1 MPPCEPCLPL
11 QSSSALRAKPSPS
24 FSLGVRRPVA
34 LKLPA
39 TERAEAGDGGSES
52 IINGGEGLKVDPR
65 FLKEEGTE
73 VFLGNELLVK
83 GLLETEGGTHLWTGY
98 PGSPVSGF
106 FDCIEAIQEIPKQYG
121 ISAVLAN
128 NEALSAAMVNGS
140 QMHGLRAM
148 CVMKSVGLHVATDAL
163 SLGNL
168 AGAHPDG
175 GVVVVMGDDPW
186 SDSTQVPA
194 DSRYLCKH
202 MHMPILEPTTN
213 QEMKDWV
220 DLAFRLSRESELYI
234 GFLVTTNQADGG
246 GSVQVGRNHFP
257 RVNTHNPFEMDTA
270 KVDFEKMVLLPPRT
284 WRREQGFPD
293 RYRRLWASA
302 RQHGVNRITLGS
314 ANGPD
319 KPKKAPLGFVSSAL
333 AYSYLE
339 HALQQLGLTEVFPL
353 LKLGV
358 TYPLDPELIDSF
370 ANVADNLVVV
380 EERRGFL
387 EEQVVQ
393 LLARRALTG
402 QAAIPVY
409 GKLFP
414 GGREG
419 LPSARG
425 FNSSVLVEM
434 LAPLITELAG
444 PKLKLDQAH
453 IDREMAL
460 LAENGAIEVNLA
472 PRTPTFCPGCPHR
485 DSASVLGE
493 IKRVFRDTD
502 YMRKTHRR
510 EPVDLVFHGDT
521 GCYTML
527 MFEPN
532 KDLMH
537 NYSGMGLGGATGLGI
552 DPFITN
558 KQVVFMGDSTFF
570 HSGQIAISNS
580 IKNGQDIT
588 YVILDNKTTGMTGQQ
603 TTPGLE
609 YDMLGNETWIQKIEK
624 IIGAM
629 IEDQSVE
636 VIRTNPAQR
645 ANYRELLETTVLKNG
660 VKVVVADKEC
670 GITFHRRRNREER
683 AEVRQRGF
691 VETKR
696 HINVVSDACEYCLE
710 CTRATGCPGLTFLE
724 TDFGRKVQTD
734 LSWCVNDTA
743 CTKLDACPAFEEIT
757 VVRSQKPLSQ
767 LPDLDQKEIPLPA
780 RRAFTHAWH
789 GYLAGVG
796 GMGIGVS
803 TATLVR
809 AGHREGYGVVFS
821 DKNGLAIRNGGVYAH
836 ITFLQPG
843 RNHVSPIIPYGKAD
857 LMLGIDIL
865 EAARGLDPKG
875 NLRVG
880 GRATRVIV
888 NRQKTPTI
896 NTLLGTDDFCV
907 ETLEETLRQN
917 TDATGYFS
925 ADVSHLSERAFGTKL
940 YANVIMLG
948 IAFQRGELP
957 LSLGS
962 LEYGI
967 QETMGSAATEN
978 WLAFKLGRKIAHDA
992 LTAPITANSDDAS
1005 YHDVVAEKSARLKRS
1020 GSHGERLARQ
1030 YWQLVTSAR
1039 EKLTLDARHE
1049 SLLAQRIYDLIQ
1061 YEDFAYAEDYVARLL
1076 RVYAKDSATFNYA
1089 ATQAALWNL
1098 HRVMA
1103 IKDEVYAAY
1112 LLSNEEK
1119 YERDMDRYNVRPE
1132 LGDKMIHRHLNRPEF
1147 TIGQHTIRFKIKTRP
1162 WMLKLMRRAK
1172 FLRRLLPAWHARE
1185 RAFRDWYFQ
1194 LADQF
1199 AAPTNSASYATWLKL
1214 LRLPEEVTGY
1224 REVRYP
1230 KMELA
1235 RKRAEELLTTL
1246 SSPVAA
1252 SRSLS

>member
-1 MPPCEPCLPL
+1 MSDPFTTK
-11 QSSSALRAKPSPS
+11 SR
-24 FSLGVRRPVA
+24 
-34 LKLPA
+34 KL
-39 TERAEAGDGGSES
+39 S
-52 IINGGEGLKVDPR
+52 KVDPR

-106 FDCIEAIQEIPKQYG
+106 FDCIEAIQEIPRHYG

-163 SLGNL
+163 AIGNL

-202 MHMPILEPTTN
+202 MHMPILEPSTN

-220 DLAFRLSRESELYI
+220 DLAFKLSRESELYI
-234 GFLVTTNQADGG
+234 GYLVTTNQADGG
-246 GSVQVGRNHFP
+246 GSVRVGRNHFP
-257 RVNTHNPFEMDTA
+257 RVNTHNPIQLDTA
-270 KVDFEKMVLLPPRT
+270 KIDFEKNVLLPPRT
-284 WRREQGFPD
+284 WRREQGFPS
-293 RYRRLWASA
+293 RYERLWVSA
-302 RQHGVNRITLGS
+302 RRHGVNRITPGS
-314 ANGPD
+314 RHG
-319 KPKKAPLGFVSSAL
+319 KALLGFISSAL
-333 AYSYLE
+333 AASYLE
-339 HALQQLGLTEVFPL
+339 HALEQLGLTGLFPA
-353 LKLGV
+353 LKLGI
-358 TYPLDPELIDSF
+358 TYPLDPALIDTF
-370 ANVADNLVVV
+370 ADQVENIIVV

-387 EEQVVQ
+387 EEQIVQ
-393 LLARRALTG
+393 VLARRSIQGKPAV
-402 QAAIPVY
+402 PVY
-409 GKLFP
+409 GKIFP

-419 LPSARG
+419 LPIARG
-425 FNSSVLVEM
+425 FNSSVLVEL
-434 LAPLITELAG
+434 LAPVITELAST
-444 PKLKLDQAH
+444 KLKLDQGR
-453 IDREMAL
+453 IDAELQL
-460 LAENGAIEVNLA
+460 LAENGAIAVHLA

-485 DSASVLGE
+485 DSASVLVE
-493 IKRVFRDTD
+493 IKREFRDAD
-502 YMRKTHRR
+502 YMRKAHRR

-521 GCYTML
+521 GCYSML

-537 NYSGMGLGGATGLGI
+537 NYSGMGLGGGTGLGI

-570 HSGQIAISNS
+570 HSGQLAISNS

-588 YVILDNKTTGMTGQQ
+588 YIILDNKTTAMTGQQ
-603 TTPGLE
+603 TTPALE
-609 YDMLGNETWIQKIEK
+609 YDMLGNETWVQKIEK
-624 IIGAM
+624 IIESM
-629 IEDQSVE
+629 IEDKSVE
-636 VIRTNPAQR
+636 VVRTNPAQR
-645 ANYRELLETTVLKNG
+645 ASYRTLLESTVLKNG
-660 VKVVVADKEC
+660 VKVIVADKEC

-683 AEVRQRGF
+683 AEVRTKGF

-696 HINVVSDACEYCLE
+696 FININVDACEHCLV
-710 CTRATGCPGLTFLE
+710 CTRATGCPGLTFTE
-724 TDFGRKVQTD
+724 TDFGQKVQTD

-757 VVRSQKPLSQ
+757 IVRSQKPISR
-767 LPDLDQKEIPLPA
+767 LPDLEADEIPLPV
-780 RRAFTHAWH
+780 RRDFVNVWH

-803 TATLVR
+803 AATLVR
-809 AGHREGYGVVFS
+809 AGHREGYTVVFS
-821 DKNGLAIRNGGVYAH
+821 DKNGLAIRNGGVYSH
-836 ITFLQPG
+836 ITFLKPG
-843 RNHVSPIIPYGKAD
+843 CNHVSPIIPYGKAD

-880 GRATRVIV
+880 GRRTRAIV

-907 ETLEETLRQN
+907 ETLEEVLRKN
-917 TDATGYFS
+917 TDSAHYFS
-925 ADVSHLSERAFGTKL
+925 SDVSQFSERVFGTKL

-957 LSLGS
+957 LSLAS

-978 WLAFKLGRKIAHDA
+978 WLAFKLGRKIAQDA
-992 LTAPITANSDDAS
+992 FTSPVMERS
-1005 YHDVVAEKSARLKRS
+1005 YHDVVAEKSIWLKQT
-1020 GSHGERLARQ
+1020 GKQGEQLARD
-1030 YWQLVTSAR
+1030 YWQLVTNAR

-1049 SLLAQRIYDLIQ
+1049 SLLAQRIYDLIR
-1061 YEDFAYAEDYVARLL
+1061 YEDLAYAEDYVARLL
-1076 RVYAKDSATFNYA
+1076 RVHARDSVAHGYA
-1089 ATQAALWNL
+1089 ATEAALWNL

-1103 IKDEVYAAY
+1103 IKDEIYVAY
-1112 LLSNEEK
+1112 LLSSEEK
-1119 YERDMDRYNVRPE
+1119 YERDRDRYNVRPE
-1132 LGDKMIHRHLNRPEF
+1132 LGDRIIHRHLNRPEF
-1147 TIGQHTIRFKIKTRP
+1147 NIGQRTLRFKLRTRP
-1162 WMLKLMRRAK
+1162 WMLQLMRRGK
-1172 FLRRLLPAWHARE
+1172 FLRRLLPAWHMKE
-1185 RAFRDWYFQ
+1185 KDFRSWYFD

-1199 AAPTNSASYATWLKL
+1199 AAPADSASYATWLKI
-1214 LRLPEEVTGY
+1214 LRLPEEATGY

-1230 KMELA
+1230 RMELA
-1235 RKRAEELLTTL
+1235 RKRAAELLATL
-1246 SSPVAA
+1246 PPDVAA
-1252 SRSLS
+1252 VYDRR

>member
-1 MPPCEPCLPL
+1 M
-11 QSSSALRAKPSPS
+11 
-24 FSLGVRRPVA
+24 
-34 LKLPA
+34 
-39 TERAEAGDGGSES
+39 
-52 IINGGEGLKVDPR
+52 KVDPR

-121 ISAVLAN
+121 ISAILAN

-163 SLGNL
+163 ALGNL
-168 AGAHPDG
+168 AGAHPEG

-194 DSRYLCKH
+194 DSRFLCKH
-202 MHMPILEPTTN
+202 IHMPILEPTSN

-234 GFLVTTNQADGG
+234 GYLVTTNQADGG
-246 GSVQVGRNHFP
+246 GSVQVGRNNFP
-257 RVNTHNPFEMDTA
+257 RVNTHNPFQIDTA
-270 KVDFEKMVLLPPRT
+270 KVDFEKNVLLPPRT
-284 WRREQGFPD
+284 WRREQEFPA

-302 RQHGVNRITLGS
+302 RRHGVNRLTPGR
-314 ANGPD
+314 APGR
-319 KPKKAPLGFVSSAL
+319 APLGFISSAL
-333 AYSYLE
+333 AHSYLE
-339 HALQQLGLTEVFPL
+339 HALAQLGLTGTFPL
-353 LKLGV
+353 LKLGI
-358 TYPLDPELIDSF
+358 TYPLDPELVDSF
-370 ANVADNLVVV
+370 AENVETLVVV

-393 LLARRALTG
+393 LLARRAMTG
-402 QAAIPVY
+402 KPAIPVY

-414 GGREG
+414 GAREG
-419 LPSARG
+419 LPAARG
-425 FNSSVLVEM
+425 FNSSILVEL
-434 LAPLITELAG
+434 LAPLITELAS
-444 PKLKLDQAH
+444 PRVKLDQAH
-453 IDREMAL
+453 MDREVAL
-460 LAENGAIEVNLA
+460 LAENAAIKVQLA

-493 IKRVFRDTD
+493 IKRVFRDAD

-532 KDLMH
+532 KALMH

-570 HSGQIAISNS
+570 HSGQLAISNS

-588 YVILDNKTTGMTGQQ
+588 YVILDNKTTAMTGQQ
-603 TTPGLE
+603 TTPSLE
-609 YDMLGNETWIQKIEK
+609 YDLLGNETWTQKIEK
-624 IIGAM
+624 IIEAM
-629 IEDQSVE
+629 IEDKSVE

-645 ANYRELLETTVLKNG
+645 ETYRDLLESTVLKNG
-660 VKVVVADKEC
+660 VKIVVADKEC

-683 AEVRQRGF
+683 AEARQKGF

-696 HINVVSDACEYCLE
+696 YIGVVADACEYCLE
-710 CTRATGCPGLTFLE
+710 CTRATGCPGLTFTE

-743 CTKLDACPAFEEIT
+743 CTKLDACPAFEEVL
-757 VVRSQKPLSQ
+757 VVRSQKPLSR
-767 LPDLDQKEIPLPA
+767 LPEIESGVIPLPK
-780 RRAFTHAWH
+780 RRGFDHAWH

-796 GMGIGVS
+796 GMGIGVA

-809 AGHREGYGVVFS
+809 AGHREGYTVVFS
-821 DKNGLAIRNGGVYAH
+821 DKNGLAIRNGGVYSH

-865 EAARGLDPKG
+865 EAARGLDPSG

-880 GRATRVIV
+880 GRKTRVIV

-907 ETLEETLRQN
+907 ETLEEALRTN

-925 ADVSHLSERAFGTKL
+925 AEVSNVSERAFGTKL

-957 LSLGS
+957 LSLDS

-992 LTAPITANSDDAS
+992 ASSPKPVPAGDSS
-1005 YHDVVAEKSARLKRS
+1005 YHDLVAEKSARLKRS
-1020 GSHGERLARQ
+1020 GSKGEKLAQ
-1030 YWQLVTSAR
+1030 HYWQLVTSAR

-1049 SLLAQRIYDLIQ
+1049 SLLAQRIYDLIR
-1061 YEDFAYAEDYVARLL
+1061 YEDLAYAGDYVARLL
-1076 RVYAKDSATFNYA
+1076 RLHARDSATFGYA
-1089 ATQAALWNL
+1089 ATEAALWNL

-1103 IKDEVYAAY
+1103 IKDEVHVAY
-1112 LLSNEEK
+1112 QLTCEEK
-1119 YERDMDRYNVRPE
+1119 VEHDLDRYNVRPE
-1132 LGDKMIHRHLNRPEF
+1132 LGDKIIHRHLNRPEF
-1147 TIGQHTIRFKIKTRP
+1147 VLGSTTLRFKIKTRP
-1162 WMLKLMRRAK
+1162 WMLHLMRRAK

-1185 RAFRDWYFQ
+1185 KAFRDWYFG

-1199 AAPTNSASYATWLKL
+1199 TAPADSASYSLWLKI

-1235 RKRAEELLTTL
+1235 QKRADELR
-1246 SSPVAA
+1246 A
-1252 SRSLS
+1252 SLSPNVDAAAVYDRR

>member
-1 MPPCEPCLPL
+1 MAEPSLPNART
-11 QSSSALRAKPSPS
+11 S
-24 FSLGVRRPVA
+24 
-34 LKLPA
+34 
-39 TERAEAGDGGSES
+39 
-52 IINGGEGLKVDPR
+52 LKVDPR

-73 VFLGNELLVK
+73 VFLGNELIVK

-106 FDCIEAIQEIPKQYG
+106 FDCVEAIQEIPKQYG

-163 SLGNL
+163 AIGNL
-168 AGAHPDG
+168 AGAHPEG

-194 DSRYLCKH
+194 DSRFLCKH
-202 MHMPILEPTTN
+202 MYMPVLEPSTN

-220 DLAFRLSRESELYI
+220 DIAFKLSRESELYV

-246 GSVQVGRNHFP
+246 GSVRARRNHFP
-257 RVNTHNPFEMDTA
+257 RVNTHSPFALDTT
-270 KVDFEKMVLLPPRT
+270 KIDFEKNVLLPPRT
-284 WRREQGFPD
+284 WRREQGFPA
-293 RYRRLWASA
+293 RYERLWASA
-302 RQHGVNRITLGS
+302 RRHGINRVTPGTAGDS
-314 ANGPD
+314 NRR
-319 KPKKAPLGFVSSAL
+319 APLGFVSSAL

-339 HALQQLGLTEVFPL
+339 HALEQLGLTGVFPI
-353 LKLGV
+353 LKLGL
-358 TYPLDPELIDSF
+358 TYPLDPRLIDTFSDQ
-370 ANVADNLVVV
+370 VENLVIV

-387 EEQVVQ
+387 EEEVVQ
-393 LLARRALTG
+393 LIARRALAG
-402 QAAIPVY
+402 KAAIPVY
-409 GKLFP
+409 GKVFP

-425 FNSSVLVEM
+425 FNSSILVEL
-434 LAPLITELAG
+434 LAPLVTELAS
-444 PKLKLDQAH
+444 PRLQLDQVRIEAELAH
-453 IDREMAL
+453 
-460 LAENGAIEVNLA
+460 LAGNRAIEVDLA

-493 IKRVFRDTD
+493 IKRAFGDAD
-502 YMRKTHRR
+502 YMRRTHRR

-537 NYSGMGLGGATGLGI
+537 NYSGMGLGGGTGLGI

-570 HSGQIAISNS
+570 HSGQLAISNS

-588 YVILDNKTTGMTGQQ
+588 YIILDNKTTAMTGQQ
-603 TTPGLE
+603 TTPALD
-609 YDMLGNETWIQKIEK
+609 YDLLGNETFAQKIEK
-624 IIGAM
+624 IIEAM
-629 IEDQSVE
+629 IVGENVE

-645 ANYRELLETTVLKNG
+645 DHYRGLLESTVLKNG
-660 VKVVVADKEC
+660 VKVLVADKEC
-670 GITFHRRRNREER
+670 GITFQRKRTR
-683 AEVRQRGF
+683 AERKEVREKGF
-691 VETKR
+691 LETKR
-696 HINVVSDACEYCLE
+696 YININPDVCEYCLA
-710 CTRATGCPGLTFLE
+710 CTRATGCPGLTFIE
-724 TDFGRKVQTD
+724 TDLGRKVQTD

-743 CTKLDACPAFEEIT
+743 CTKLDACPSFEEVL
-757 VVRSQKPLSQ
+757 VVRAQKPASR
-767 LPDLDQKEIPLPA
+767 LPDLEKIELPEP
-780 RRAFTHAWH
+780 RRRDFDHSWRV
-789 GYLAGVG
+789 YLAGVG

-803 TATLVR
+803 AATLVR
-809 AGHREGYGVVFS
+809 AGHREGYGVLFS
-821 DKNGLAIRNGGVYAH
+821 DKNGLAIRNGGVYSH
-836 ITFLQPG
+836 ITFLKPG
-843 RNHVSPIIPYGKAD
+843 CNHSSPIIPYGKAD

-865 EAARGLDPKG
+865 EASRGLDPAG

-880 GRATRVIV
+880 GPRTRAII

-896 NTLLGTDDFCV
+896 HTLLGTDDFCV
-907 ETLEETLRQN
+907 ETLEKVLRQY
-917 TDATGYFS
+917 TDAAGYFS
-925 ADVSHLSERAFGTKL
+925 ADVSELSERMFGTKL

-992 LTAPITANSDDAS
+992 AGSPVVRAAAEAS
-1005 YHDVVAEKSARLKRS
+1005 YHDVVAEKSERLKRS
-1020 GSHGERLARQ
+1020 GARGENLAQ
-1030 YWQLVTSAR
+1030 KYWQLVTGAL
-1039 EKLTLDARHE
+1039 EKMTLDARHQ
-1049 SLLAQRIYDLIQ
+1049 SLLAQRIYDLIR
-1061 YEDFAYAEDYVARLL
+1061 YENIAYAEDYVARLR
-1076 RVYAKDSATFNYA
+1076 RVHARDSATFGYA

-1103 IKDEVYAAY
+1103 IKDEVYVAY
-1112 LLSNEEK
+1112 LLSSDEK
-1119 YERDMDRYNVRPE
+1119 YEGDRERYNVHPE
-1132 LGDKMIHRHLNRPEF
+1132 LGDRMVHRHLNRPEF
-1147 TIGQHTIRFKIKTRP
+1147 TLGGRTIRFHLKTRP

-1172 FLRRLLPAWHARE
+1172 FLRRMLPAWHARE
-1185 RAFRDWYFQ
+1185 KAFRQWYFD
-1194 LADQF
+1194 LADRF
-1199 AAPTNSASYATWLKL
+1199 AAPLDGAAYATWLKI
-1214 LRLPEEVTGY
+1214 LRLPEEATGY
-1224 REVRYP
+1224 REIRYP
-1230 KMELA
+1230 RMA
-1235 RKRAEELLTTL
+1235 DAQKRAAEWLG
-1246 SSPVAA
+1246 
-1252 SRSLS
+1252 SLSTAGAVSVAD

>member
-1 MPPCEPCLPL
+1 M
-11 QSSSALRAKPSPS
+11 
-24 FSLGVRRPVA
+24 
-34 LKLPA
+34 
-39 TERAEAGDGGSES
+39 
-52 IINGGEGLKVDPR
+52 KVDPR

-83 GLLETEGGTHLWTGY
+83 GLLETDGGTHLWTGY

-106 FDCIEAIQEIPKQYG
+106 FDCIETIQEIPKQYG
-121 ISAVLAN
+121 ISAILAN

-163 SLGNL
+163 ALGNL
-168 AGAHPDG
+168 AGAHPEG
-175 GVVVVMGDDPW
+175 GVLVVMGDDPW

-194 DSRYLCKH
+194 DSRFLCKH
-202 MHMPILEPTTN
+202 MYMPVLEPTTN

-220 DLAFRLSRESELYI
+220 DLGFKLSRESELYI

-246 GSVQVGRNHFP
+246 GSVHVARNHFP
-257 RVNTHNPFEMDTA
+257 RVNTHNPIQLDTA
-270 KVDFEKMVLLPPRT
+270 KVDFDKMVLLPPRT
-284 WRREQGFPD
+284 WRREQDFPS

-302 RQHGVNRITLGS
+302 RKYGINRLTPGNS
-314 ANGPD
+314 
-319 KPKKAPLGFVSSAL
+319 KEKAPIGFISSAL

-339 HALQQLGLTEVFPL
+339 HALDQLGLTGVFPL
-353 LKLGV
+353 LKLGI
-358 TYPLDPELIDSF
+358 TYPLDPDLINSF
-370 ANVADNLVVV
+370 ADQAENVVVV
-380 EERRGFL
+380 EERRDFL
-387 EEQVVQ
+387 EEQIVQ
-393 LLARRALTG
+393 ILARRVTAG
-402 QAAIPVY
+402 GNAVPVF
-409 GKLFP
+409 GKIFP

-419 LPSARG
+419 LPSTRG
-425 FNSSVLVEM
+425 FNSSILVEI
-434 LAPLITELAG
+434 LAPLISELAA
-444 PKLKLDQAH
+444 PKLKLDAAR
-453 IDREMAL
+453 IDRELAL
-460 LAENGAIEVNLA
+460 LRENAAIDVQLA

-493 IKRVFRDTD
+493 IKRVFMDAD
-502 YMRKTHRR
+502 YMRTTHRR

-532 KDLMH
+532 KQLMH

-552 DPFITN
+552 DRFITN

-570 HSGQIAISNS
+570 HSGQVAISNS

-588 YVILDNKTTGMTGQQ
+588 YVILDNKTTAMTGQQ
-603 TTPGLE
+603 TTPGRD
-609 YDMLGNETWIQKIEK
+609 YDLLGNETWVQKIEA
-624 IIGAM
+624 IIESM
-629 IEDQSVE
+629 IQDKSVE
-636 VIRTNPAQR
+636 VIRTSPAQR
-645 ANYRELLETTVLKNG
+645 ESYRALLESTVLKNG
-660 VKVVVADKEC
+660 VKVVIADKEC

-683 AEVRQRGF
+683 REARQKGF

-696 HINVVSDACEYCLE
+696 YINVNADACEHCLV
-710 CTRATGCPGLTFLE
+710 CTRATGCPGLTFTE

-757 VVRSQKPLSQ
+757 VVRSQKPLSH
-767 LPDLDQKEIPLPA
+767 LPDLDKEEIPLPK
-780 RRAFTHAWH
+780 RRDFDHAWH
-789 GYLAGVG
+789 GYFAGVG
-796 GMGIGVS
+796 GMGIGVA

-809 AGHREGYGVVFS
+809 AGHREGYDVVFS
-821 DKNGLAIRNGGVYAH
+821 DKNGLAIRNGGVYSH
-836 ITFLQPG
+836 LTFLKPG
-843 RNHVSPIIPYGKAD
+843 RNHTSPIIPYGKAD

-880 GRATRVIV
+880 GKKTHVIV

-907 ETLEETLRQN
+907 DTLEETLRKH
-917 TDATGYFS
+917 TDPSGYFS
-925 ADVSHLSERAFGTKL
+925 ADVGELSERVFGTKL

-957 LSLGS
+957 VTLDS

-978 WLAFKLGRKIAHDA
+978 WIAFKLGRKIANDA
-992 LTAPITANSDDAS
+992 LAAPVKANTDDDT
-1005 YHDVVAEKSARLKRS
+1005 YHEVVAEKSARLTRS
-1020 GSHGERLARQ
+1020 SRHGEKLARQ
-1030 YWQLVTSAR
+1030 YWQLVTGAR

-1049 SLLAQRIYDLIQ
+1049 SLLAQRIYDLIR
-1061 YEDFAYAEDYVARLL
+1061 YEDISYAENYVARLL
-1076 RVYAKDSATFNYA
+1076 RVHARDSASHGHA

-1103 IKDEVYAAY
+1103 IKDEIYVAY
-1112 LLSNEEK
+1112 LLSSEEK
-1119 YERDMDRYNVRPE
+1119 NERDHERYNVRPE
-1132 LGDKMIHRHLNRPEF
+1132 LGDKIIHRHLNRPEF
-1147 TIGQHTIRFKIKTRP
+1147 TIGKTKIRFKIKSRP
-1162 WMLKLMRRAK
+1162 WMLQLMRRGK
-1172 FLRRLLPAWHARE
+1172 FLRRLLPTWHARE
-1185 RAFRDWYFQ
+1185 KAFRDWYFDI
-1194 LADQF
+1194 ADQF
-1199 AAPTNSASYATWLKL
+1199 KAPTDSASYATWLKI
-1214 LRLPEEVTGY
+1214 LRLPEEATGY

-1230 KMELA
+1230 RMA
-1235 RKRAEELLTTL
+1235 AAQKRAEELLKEVSATAVDV
-1246 SSPVAA
+1246 SYHH
-1252 SRSLS
+1252 

>member
-1 MPPCEPCLPL
+1 MAETFIP
-11 QSSSALRAKPSPS
+11 SSKKTSP
-24 FSLGVRRPVA
+24 
-34 LKLPA
+34 
-39 TERAEAGDGGSES
+39 
-52 IINGGEGLKVDPR
+52 KVDPR
-65 FLKEEGTE
+65 FLKEEGSE

-106 FDCIEAIQEIPKQYG
+106 FDCIEAIQEIPRQYG

-163 SLGNL
+163 AIGNL
-168 AGAHPDG
+168 AGAHPEG
-175 GVVVVMGDDPW
+175 GVVVVIGDDPW

-194 DSRYLCKH
+194 DSRFLCKH
-202 MHMPILEPTTN
+202 MFMPILEPTTN

-220 DLAFRLSRESELYI
+220 DIAFKLSRESELYI

-246 GSVQVGRNHFP
+246 GSVHTGRNHFP
-257 RVNTHNPFEMDTA
+257 RVNTHNPFEIDTR
-270 KVDFEKMVLLPPRT
+270 KIDFEKNVLLPPRT
-284 WRREQGFPD
+284 WRREQGYPQRFE
-293 RYRRLWASA
+293 RLWASA
-302 RQHGVNRITLGS
+302 RQYGVNKITPGTAKSKGWLRS
-314 ANGPD
+314 SHL
-319 KPKKAPLGFVSSAL
+319 APLGFIGSAL

-339 HALQQLGLTEVFPL
+339 HALDQLGLTDVFPL
-353 LKLGV
+353 LKLGI
-358 TYPLDPELIDSF
+358 TYPLDPALIDAF
-370 ANVADNLVVV
+370 ADQVENIVVV

-387 EEQVVQ
+387 EEQVIQ
-393 LLARRALTG
+393 LVARRAITG
-402 QAAIPVY
+402 KPAIPVY
-409 GKLFP
+409 GKIFP

-425 FNSSVLVEM
+425 FNSSVLVE
-434 LAPLITELAG
+434 LLGPLITELAA

-453 IDREMAL
+453 IERELAH
-460 LAENGAIEVNLA
+460 LAENRAIEVSLA

-493 IKRVFRDTD
+493 VKRLFTD
-502 YMRKTHRR
+502 PEYMRRNHRR

-537 NYSGMGLGGATGLGI
+537 NYSGMGLGGGTGLGI

-570 HSGQIAISNS
+570 HSGQLAISNS

-588 YVILDNKTTGMTGQQ
+588 YIILDNKTTAMTGQQ
-603 TTPGLE
+603 TTPSLD
-609 YDMLGNETWIQKIEK
+609 YDLLGNETFAQKIEA
-624 IIGAM
+624 IIEAM
-629 IEDQSVE
+629 IGDKQVE
-636 VIRTNPAQR
+636 VTRTNPAQR
-645 ANYRELLETTVLKNG
+645 ENYKTLLESTILKNG
-660 VKVVVADKEC
+660 VKVLVADKEC
-670 GITFHRRRNREER
+670 GITFQRKRTRAER
-683 AEVRQRGF
+683 AEIKEKGF
-691 VETKR
+691 LETKR
-696 HINVVSDACEYCLE
+696 YININTDVCENCLV
-710 CTRATGCPGLTFLE
+710 CTRATGCPGLTFTE

-743 CTKLDACPAFEEIT
+743 CTKLDACPSFEEIL
-757 VVRSQKPLSQ
+757 VVRSQKPETR
-767 LPDLDQKEIPLPA
+767 LPDLDKIELPLPA
-780 RRAFTHAWH
+780 RREFNHSWRV
-789 GYLAGVG
+789 YLAGVG

-803 TATLVR
+803 AATLVR
-809 AGHREGYGVVFS
+809 AGHREGFDILFS
-821 DKNGLAIRNGGVYAH
+821 DKNGLAIRNGGVYSH

-843 RNHVSPIIPYGKAD
+843 QNHSSPIIPYGKAD

-865 EAARGLDPKG
+865 EATRGLDPKG

-880 GRATRVIV
+880 GARTRAII

-896 NTLLGTDDFCV
+896 HTLLGTDDFCV
-907 ETLEETLRQN
+907 ETLESTLRKY
-917 TDATGYFS
+917 TDATRYFS
-925 ADVSHLSERAFGTKL
+925 ADVSQLSERMFGTKL

-967 QETMGSAATEN
+967 QETMGSAAREN
-978 WLAFKLGRKIAHDA
+978 WLAFKLGRKLAHDA
-992 LTAPITANSDDAS
+992 ASETPVTTTKADSS

-1020 GSHGERLARQ
+1020 GKKGEKLAQQ
-1030 YWQLVTSAR
+1030 YWQLVTGAL
-1039 EKLTLDARHE
+1039 EKLTLDPRHE
-1049 SLLAQRIYDLIQ
+1049 SLLAQRIYDLIR
-1061 YEDFAYAEDYVARLL
+1061 YENLAYAEDYVGRLL
-1076 RVYAKDSATFNYA
+1076 RVHARDSAAFNYA
-1089 ATQAALWNL
+1089 ATEAALWNL

-1103 IKDEVYAAY
+1103 IKDEVYVAW
-1112 LLSNEEK
+1112 LLSSDEK
-1119 YERDMDRYNVRPE
+1119 YEADRDRYNVRPE

-1147 TIGQHTIRFKIKTRP
+1147 TFGNRTLRFKLKTRP
-1162 WMLKLMRRAK
+1162 WMLKLMCHGK
-1172 FLRRLLPAWHARE
+1172 FLRRLLPAWHDKE
-1185 RAFRDWYFQ
+1185 KNFRQWYFD

-1199 AAPTNSASYATWLKL
+1199 SAPASPAAYAIWLQL
-1214 LRLPEEVTGY
+1214 LRLPEEATGY

-1230 KMELA
+1230 RMAAAQL
-1235 RKRAEELLTTL
+1235 RAAELL
-1246 SSPVAA
+1246 A
-1252 SRSLS
+1252 SLNIDAIAKATF

>member
-1 MPPCEPCLPL
+1 M
-11 QSSSALRAKPSPS
+11 
-24 FSLGVRRPVA
+24 
-34 LKLPA
+34 
-39 TERAEAGDGGSES
+39 
-52 IINGGEGLKVDPR
+52 KVDPR

-163 SLGNL
+163 ALGNL
-168 AGAHPDG
+168 AGAHPEG

-202 MHMPILEPTTN
+202 IFMPVLEPSSN

-234 GFLVTTNQADGG
+234 GYLVTTNQADGG
-246 GSVQVGRNHFP
+246 GSVQVARNHFP
-257 RVNTHNPFEMDTA
+257 RVNTHNPFELDTA
-270 KVDFEKMVLLPPRT
+270 KVDFEKNVLLPPRT
-284 WRREQGFPD
+284 WRREQEFPA
-293 RYRRLWASA
+293 RYARLWASA
-302 RQHGVNRITLGS
+302 RRHGVNRVTPGQPGS
-314 ANGPD
+314 G
-319 KPKKAPLGFVSSAL
+319 KAPIGFISSAL

-339 HALQQLGLTEVFPL
+339 HALQQLGLTDVFPL
-353 LKLGV
+353 LKLGL

-370 ANVADNLVVV
+370 ADQVENLVVV
-380 EERRGFL
+380 EERRDFL
-387 EEQVVQ
+387 EEQIVQ
-393 LLARRALTG
+393 LLARRAMVG
-402 QAAIPVY
+402 KPAVPVY
-409 GKLFP
+409 GKVFP
-414 GGREG
+414 GGRTG
-419 LPSARG
+419 LPIARG
-425 FNSSVLVEM
+425 FNSSILVEL
-434 LAPLITELAG
+434 LAPLITELAS
-444 PKLKLDQAH
+444 PKIKLDHAR
-453 IDREMAL
+453 IGRELAL
-460 LAENGAIEVNLA
+460 LVENGAIDVQLA

-493 IKRVFRDTD
+493 IKRAFSDPA
-502 YMRKTHRR
+502 YMRRAHRR

-570 HSGQIAISNS
+570 HSGQLAISNS

-588 YVILDNKTTGMTGQQ
+588 YVILDNKTTAMTGQQ

-609 YDMLGNETWIQKIEK
+609 YDMLGNETFVQKIEK
-624 IIGAM
+624 IIEAM
-629 IEDQSVE
+629 IADHEVE

-645 ANYRELLETTVLKNG
+645 EDYRRLLESTVLKNG

-683 AEVRQRGF
+683 LEVRQKGF

-696 HINVVSDACEYCLE
+696 HIQVVSDACEHCLE
-710 CTRATGCPGLTFLE
+710 CTRATGCPGLTFLD
-724 TDFGRKVQTD
+724 TDFGQKVQTD

-743 CTKLDACPAFEEIT
+743 CTKIDACPAFEEVT
-757 VVRSQKPLSQ
+757 VIRSQKPLSH
-767 LPDLDQKEIPLPA
+767 LPDLEKLAEIPLPV
-780 RRAFTHAWH
+780 RRDFDHAWH

-796 GMGIGVS
+796 GMGIGVA

-809 AGHREGYGVVFS
+809 AGHREGYQVVFS
-821 DKNGLAIRNGGVYAH
+821 DKNGLAIRNGGVYSH
-836 ITFLQPG
+836 ITFLKPG
-843 RNHVSPIIPYGKAD
+843 CNHVSPIIPYGKAD
-857 LMLGIDIL
+857 LMLGVDIL

-880 GRATRVIV
+880 GRKTRAIV

-907 ETLEETLRQN
+907 DTLEEALRKN
-917 TDATGYFS
+917 TDASGYFS
-925 ADVSHLSERAFGTKL
+925 SDVSQLSERAFGTKL

-957 LSLGS
+957 LSLDS

-978 WLAFKLGRKIAHDA
+978 WLAFKLGRKIVHDA
-992 LTAPITANSDDAS
+992 QTASAPVAAEDGS
-1005 YHDVVAEKSARLKRS
+1005 YHDVVAEKSARLRRS
-1020 GSHGERLARQ
+1020 GSGGERLSQQ

-1039 EKLTLDARHE
+1039 EKLTLDPRHE
-1049 SLLAQRIYDLIQ
+1049 SLLAQRIYDLIR
-1061 YEDFAYAEDYVARLL
+1061 YENLAYAADYVARLL
-1076 RVYAKDSATFNYA
+1076 RLHARDSADFGYA

-1103 IKDEVYAAY
+1103 IKDEVYVAW
-1112 LLSNEEK
+1112 LLSSEEK
-1119 YERDMDRYNVRPE
+1119 IERDQERYNVRPE
-1132 LGDKMIHRHLNRPEF
+1132 LGDRLVHRHLNRPEF
-1147 TIGQHTIRFKIKTRP
+1147 TFGKRTLRFKIKTQP
-1162 WMLKLMRRAK
+1162 WMLRVMRRAK

-1194 LADQF
+1194 VADQF
-1199 AAPTNSASYATWLKL
+1199 AAPRDPAAYAAWLKV
-1214 LRLPEEVTGY
+1214 LRLPEETTGY

-1230 KMELA
+1230 KMERAQKQAAEILQA
-1235 RKRAEELLTTL
+1235 LNPSRAEKHAE
-1246 SSPVAA
+1246 SV
-1252 SRSLS
+1252 

>member
-1 MPPCEPCLPL
+1 
-11 QSSSALRAKPSPS
+11 
-24 FSLGVRRPVA
+24 
-34 LKLPA
+34 
-39 TERAEAGDGGSES
+39 
-52 IINGGEGLKVDPR
+52 LKVDPR

-106 FDCIEAIQEIPKQYG
+106 FDCIEAIAEIPKQYG

-163 SLGNL
+163 AIGNL
-168 AGAHPDG
+168 AGAHPEG
-175 GVVVVMGDDPW
+175 GVIVVMGDDPW

-194 DSRYLCKH
+194 DSRFLCKH
-202 MHMPILEPTTN
+202 MYMPILEPSTN

-257 RVNTHNPFEMDTA
+257 RVNTHNPIALDTT
-270 KVDFEKMVLLPPRT
+270 KIDFEKNVLLPPRT
-284 WRREQGFPD
+284 WRREQGFPQ
-293 RYRRLWASA
+293 RYERLWASA
-302 RQHGVNRITLGS
+302 RKYNVNKITPGS
-314 ANGPD
+314 AKGPGRSGS
-319 KPKKAPLGFVSSAL
+319 KAPLGFISSAL
-333 AYSYLE
+333 AHSYLE
-339 HALQQLGLTEVFPL
+339 HALQQLGLNDTFPL
-353 LKLGV
+353 LKLGL

-370 ANVADNLVVV
+370 ADQVENIVVV

-387 EEQVVQ
+387 EEQIVQ
-393 LLARRALTG
+393 LLARRAMTG
-402 QAAIPVY
+402 KPAVPVY
-409 GKLFP
+409 GKMFP

-425 FNSSVLVEM
+425 FNSSILVEL
-434 LAPLITELAG
+434 LAPLITELAS
-444 PKLKLDQAH
+444 PKLKLNQSR
-453 IDREMAL
+453 IDAELKL
-460 LAENGAIEVNLA
+460 LAENLAIKVDLA

-485 DSASVLGE
+485 DSASVFGE
-493 IKRVFRDTD
+493 IKREFRDAD
-502 YMRKTHRR
+502 YMRKAHRR

-537 NYSGMGLGGATGLGI
+537 NYSGMGLGGGTGLGI

-570 HSGQIAISNS
+570 HSGQLAISNS
-580 IKNGQDIT
+580 IKNSQDIT
-588 YVILDNKTTGMTGQQ
+588 YVILDNSTTGMTGQQ
-603 TTPGLE
+603 TTPGLDV
-609 YDMLGNETWIQKIEK
+609 DMLGNETWTQKIEK

-629 IEDQSVE
+629 IEDKSVE
-636 VIRTNPAQR
+636 VVRTNPARR
-645 ANYRELLETTVLKNG
+645 ADYRSLLESTVLKNG

-670 GITFHRRRNREER
+670 GITFHRRRTRSER
-683 AEVRQRGF
+683 AEVREKGF
-691 VETKR
+691 LETKR
-696 HINVVSDACEYCLE
+696 YINVNADACEHCLV
-710 CTRATGCPGLTFLE
+710 CTRATGCPGLTFTE
-724 TDFGRKVQTD
+724 TDFGQKVQTD

-743 CTKLDACPAFEEIT
+743 CTKLDACPAFEEII
-757 VVRSQKPLSQ
+757 VVRSQKPESR
-767 LPDLDQKEIPLPA
+767 LPDLDREEIPLPIL
-780 RRAFTHAWH
+780 RHFDHVWH

-803 TATLVR
+803 AATLVR
-809 AGHREGYGVVFS
+809 AGHREGYKVVFS
-821 DKNGLAIRNGGVYAH
+821 DKNGLAIRNGGVYSH

-865 EAARGLDPKG
+865 EAARGIDPKG
-875 NLRVG
+875 NLRVAG
-880 GRATRVIV
+880 HKTHAII

-907 ETLEETLRQN
+907 ETLETALRAN
-917 TDATGYFS
+917 TDASGYFS
-925 ADVSHLSERAFGTKL
+925 ADVSQLSERVFGTKL

-957 LSLGS
+957 LSLDS

-992 LTAPITANSDDAS
+992 LAAPAALPAAENS
-1005 YHDVVAEKSARLKRS
+1005 YHDIVAEKSARLKRT
-1020 GSHGERLARQ
+1020 GRGGEKLAQ
-1030 YWQLVTSAR
+1030 YYWQLVTAAR
-1039 EKLTLDARHE
+1039 EKLTLDPRHE
-1049 SLLAQRIYDLIQ
+1049 SLLAQRIYDLIR
-1061 YEDFAYAEDYVARLL
+1061 YENLAYAEDYVARLSRL
-1076 RVYAKDSATFNYA
+1076 HARDSAAHGYA
-1089 ATQAALWNL
+1089 ATHAALWNL

-1103 IKDEVYAAY
+1103 IKDEVYVAA
-1112 LLSNEEK
+1112 LLSSEEK
-1119 YERDMDRYNVRPE
+1119 YEADRDRYNVRPE
-1132 LGDKMIHRHLNRPEF
+1132 LGDRMIHRHLNRPEF
-1147 TIGQHTIRFKIKTRP
+1147 TFGRYTLRFKLKARP
-1162 WMLKLMRRAK
+1162 WMLRLMRRGK
-1172 FLRRLLPAWHARE
+1172 FLRRWLPAWHAKE
-1185 RAFRDWYFQ
+1185 RAFRAWYFD

-1199 AAPTNSASYATWLKL
+1199 HAPVDAASYATWLKI
-1214 LRLPEEVTGY
+1214 LRLPEEATGY

-1230 KMELA
+1230 RMALA
-1235 RKRAEELLTTL
+1235 QKRAEEMLT
-1246 SSPVAA
+1246 SVAPPVAA
-1252 SRSLS
+1252 VYDRR

>member
-1 MPPCEPCLPL
+1 
-11 QSSSALRAKPSPS
+11 
-24 FSLGVRRPVA
+24 
-34 LKLPA
+34 
-39 TERAEAGDGGSES
+39 
-52 IINGGEGLKVDPR
+52 LKVDPR

-73 VFLGNELLVK
+73 VFLGNELIVK

-148 CVMKSVGLHVATDAL
+148 CVMKSVGLHVACDAL

-168 AGAHPDG
+168 AGAHPEG

-186 SDSTQVPA
+186 SDSTQVAA

-202 MHMPILEPTTN
+202 MHMPVLEPSSN

-220 DLAFRLSRESELYI
+220 DLAFRLSRESELYV

-246 GSVQVGRNHFP
+246 GSVQTRRNHFP
-257 RVNTHNPFEMDTA
+257 RVNTHNPFAVDTSTI
-270 KVDFEKMVLLPPRT
+270 DFEKNVLLPPRT
-284 WRREQGFPD
+284 WRREQEFPA
-293 RYRRLWASA
+293 RYQRLWASA
-302 RQHGVNRITLGS
+302 RQHGVNRVIPGS
-314 ANGPD
+314 AAGP
-319 KPKKAPLGFVSSAL
+319 APIGFVTSAL
-333 AYSYLE
+333 ASCYLE
-339 HALQQLGLTEVFPL
+339 HALQQLGLTGVFPI

-358 TYPLDPELIDSF
+358 TYPLDPSLIDSF
-370 ANVADNLVVV
+370 ADQAENLVIV

-393 LLARRALTG
+393 ILARRALVG
-402 QAAIPVY
+402 KPARPVY
-409 GKLFP
+409 GKIFP

-419 LPSARG
+419 LPSSRG
-425 FNSSVLVEM
+425 FNSSILVEL
-434 LAPLITELAG
+434 LAPLITELAS
-444 PKLKLDQAH
+444 PRLTLDHELFERELAH
-453 IDREMAL
+453 LAQNRAID
-460 LAENGAIEVNLA
+460 VQLA

-493 IKRVFRDTD
+493 VKRAFSDAD
-502 YMRKTHRR
+502 YMQKQHRR

-537 NYSGMGLGGATGLGI
+537 NYSGMGLGGGTGLGI

-570 HSGQIAISNS
+570 HSGQLAISNS

-588 YVILDNKTTGMTGQQ
+588 YIILDNKTTAMTGQQ
-603 TTPGLE
+603 TTPALE
-609 YDMLGNETWIQKIEK
+609 TDLLGNETFVQRIEK
-624 IIGAM
+624 IIEAM
-629 IEDQSVE
+629 VE
-636 VIRTNPAQR
+636 AQALDVIRTNPAQR
-645 ANYRELLETTVLKNG
+645 AAYRSLLESTILKNG
-660 VKVVVADKEC
+660 VKVVIADKEC

-683 AEVRQRGF
+683 AETREKGF

-696 HINVVSDACEYCLE
+696 YININTDVCEYCLE
-710 CTRATGCPGLTFLE
+710 CTRATGCPGLSFTE

-743 CTKLDACPAFEEIT
+743 CTKLDVCPSFEEVI
-757 VVRSQKPLSQ
+757 VVRSQKPMSRM
-767 LPDLDQKEIPLPA
+767 PELDKSEIPLPV
-780 RRAFTHAWH
+780 RRDFQHAWH

-803 TATLVR
+803 AATLVR
-809 AGHREGYGVVFS
+809 AGHREGYDVVFS
-821 DKNGLAIRNGGVYAH
+821 DKNGLAIRNGGVYSH
-836 ITFLQPG
+836 ITFLKPG
-843 RNHVSPIIPYGKAD
+843 CNHVSPIIPYGKAD

-880 GRATRVIV
+880 GPRTRAII

-896 NTLLGTDDFCV
+896 HTLLGTDDFCV
-907 ETLEETLRQN
+907 ETLEKTLRTY
-917 TDATGYFS
+917 TDASGYFS
-925 ADVSHLSERAFGTKL
+925 ADVSQLSERVFGTKL

-948 IAFQRGELP
+948 VAFQRGELP
-957 LSLGS
+957 LSLDS

-978 WLAFKLGRKIAHDA
+978 WLAFKLGRKIAHEA
-992 LTAPITANSDDAS
+992 LASVVPAAEAS
-1005 YHDVVAEKSARLKRS
+1005 YHDVVAEKSARLKKAGRK
-1020 GSHGERLARQ
+1020 GDRLSQQ
-1030 YWQLVTSAR
+1030 YWQLVTRAM
-1039 EKLTLDARHE
+1039 EKLTLDAAHQ
-1049 SLLAQRIYDLIQ
+1049 SLLAQRIYDLIR
-1061 YEDFAYAEDYVARLL
+1061 YENLAYAENYVERLVRLHAR
-1076 RVYAKDSATFNYA
+1076 DSANFQFA

-1103 IKDEVYAAY
+1103 IKDEVYVAY
-1112 LLSNEEK
+1112 LLSSDEK
-1119 YERDMDRYNVRPE
+1119 YERDRDRYNVHAE
-1132 LGDKMIHRHLNRPEF
+1132 LGDRMIHRHLNRPEF
-1147 TIGQHTIRFKIKTRP
+1147 AVGGRTLRFKMKTRP
-1162 WMLKLMRRAK
+1162 WMLRLMREAK
-1172 FLRRLLPAWHARE
+1172 FLRRLMPSWHGKE
-1185 RAFRDWYFQ
+1185 KAFRDWYFD
-1194 LADQF
+1194 LAGQF
-1199 AAPTNSASYATWLKL
+1199 VAPSDPEAYATWLKI
-1214 LRLPEEVTGY
+1214 LRLPEEATGY

-1230 KMELA
+1230 RMDLA
-1235 RKRAEELLTTL
+1235 RERAAQMLATL
-1246 SSPVAA
+1246 QEPAA
-1252 SRSLS
+1252 LKEVR

>member
-1 MPPCEPCLPL
+1 M
-11 QSSSALRAKPSPS
+11 
-24 FSLGVRRPVA
+24 
-34 LKLPA
+34 
-39 TERAEAGDGGSES
+39 
-52 IINGGEGLKVDPR
+52 KVDPR

-106 FDCIEAIQEIPKQYG
+106 FDCIEAIQEIPNQYG

-163 SLGNL
+163 ALGNL
-168 AGAHPDG
+168 AGAHPEG

-194 DSRYLCKH
+194 DSRFLCKH
-202 MHMPILEPTTN
+202 IYMPILEPTTN

-220 DLAFRLSRESELYI
+220 DLAFKLSRESELYI

-246 GSVQVGRNHFP
+246 GSVQVARNHFP
-257 RVNTHNPFEMDTA
+257 RVNTHNPIQFDTS
-270 KVDFEKMVLLPPRT
+270 KVDFEKNVLLPPRT
-284 WRREQGFPD
+284 WRREQEFPA

-302 RQHGVNRITLGS
+302 RRHGVNRITPGRS
-314 ANGPD
+314 KNR
-319 KPKKAPLGFVSSAL
+319 APLGFISSAL

-339 HALQQLGLTEVFPL
+339 HALAQLGLTDAFPL
-353 LKLGV
+353 LKLGI
-358 TYPLDPELIDSF
+358 TYPLDPELIETFSDQVE
-370 ANVADNLVVV
+370 NIVVV

-387 EEQVVQ
+387 EEQIVQ
-393 LLARRALTG
+393 LLARRALNG
-402 QAAIPVY
+402 NAAIPVY
-409 GKLFP
+409 GKMFP

-419 LPSARG
+419 LPSTRG
-425 FNSSVLVEM
+425 FNSSILVEL
-434 LAPLITELAG
+434 LAPLITELAS
-444 PKLKLDQAH
+444 PKLKLDQVH
-453 IDREMAL
+453 IDRELAL
-460 LAENGAIEVNLA
+460 LAANQAIDVQLA

-493 IKRVFRDTD
+493 IKRAFVDAG

-570 HSGQIAISNS
+570 HSGQVAISNS
-580 IKNGQDIT
+580 IKNSQDIT
-588 YVILDNKTTGMTGQQ
+588 YIILDNKTTAMTGQQ

-609 YDMLGNETWIQKIEK
+609 YDLLGNETFVQKIEK
-624 IIGAM
+624 IIKAM
-629 IEDQSVE
+629 IEDKSVE

-645 ANYRELLETTVLKNG
+645 ANYRNLLESTVLKNG

-670 GITFHRRRNREER
+670 GITFHRRHNREER
-683 AEVRQRGF
+683 TEVREKGF
-691 VETKR
+691 IETKR
-696 HINVVSDACEYCLE
+696 HISVATDACEYCLE
-710 CTRATGCPGLTFLE
+710 CTRATGCPGLTFTE

-743 CTKLDACPAFEEIT
+743 CTKLDACPAFEEVF
-757 VVRSQKPLSQ
+757 VVRSQKPLSR
-767 LPDLDQKEIPLPA
+767 LPDLEKIEFPEPILHNFD
-780 RRAFTHAWH
+780 HAWH
-789 GYLAGVG
+789 AYLAGVG
-796 GMGIGVS
+796 GMGIGVA

-809 AGHREGYGVVFS
+809 AGHREGYDVVFS
-821 DKNGLAIRNGGVYAH
+821 DKNGLAIRNGGVYSH
-836 ITFLQPG
+836 ITFLKPDC
-843 RNHVSPIIPYGKAD
+843 NHVSPIIPYGKAD

-880 GRATRVIV
+880 GPKTHAIV
-888 NRQKTPTI
+888 NRQKTPTVH
-896 NTLLGTDDFCV
+896 TLLGTDDFCV
-907 ETLEETLRQN
+907 DTLEQTLRKN
-917 TDATGYFS
+917 TDAGGYFS
-925 ADVSHLSERAFGTKL
+925 ADVSNLSERVFGTKL

-957 LSLGS
+957 LSLDS

-978 WLAFKLGRKIAHDA
+978 WLAFKLGRKIAHEAQATSPPLAATDS
-992 LTAPITANSDDAS
+992 T
-1005 YHDVVAEKSARLKRS
+1005 YHDVVAEKSAQLKKTGRK
-1020 GSHGERLARQ
+1020 GERLARQ
-1030 YWQLVTSAR
+1030 YWKLVTDAR

-1049 SLLAQRIYDLIQ
+1049 SLLAQRIYDLIR
-1061 YEDFAYAEDYVARLL
+1061 YENLAYAENYVERLL
-1076 RVYAKDSATFNYA
+1076 QVYAKDSATFGYA

-1103 IKDEVYAAY
+1103 IKDEVYVSY
-1112 LLSNEEK
+1112 LLSSEEK
-1119 YERDMDRYNVRPE
+1119 YQRDRERYNVRPE
-1132 LGDKMIHRHLNRPEF
+1132 LGDRMIYRHLNRPEF
-1147 TIGQHTIRFKIKTRP
+1147 TLGNRTIRFRLKTRP
-1162 WMLKLMRRAK
+1162 WMLRLMRNAK
-1172 FLRRLLPAWHARE
+1172 FLRRLLPAWHAKE
-1185 RAFRDWYFQ
+1185 RAFRDWYFEI
-1194 LADQF
+1194 ADQF
-1199 AAPTNSASYATWLKL
+1199 EAPSNHESYATWLKI

-1230 KMELA
+1230 KMEQA
-1235 RKRAEELLTTL
+1235 QKGAEEMLASL
-1246 SSPVAA
+1246 SSDVAA
-1252 SRSLS
+1252 VYDRR

>member
-1 MPPCEPCLPL
+1 
-11 QSSSALRAKPSPS
+11 
-24 FSLGVRRPVA
+24 
-34 LKLPA
+34 
-39 TERAEAGDGGSES
+39 
-52 IINGGEGLKVDPR
+52 LKVDPR

-163 SLGNL
+163 ALGNL
-168 AGAHPDG
+168 AGAHPEG

-194 DSRYLCKH
+194 DSRFLCKH
-202 MHMPILEPTTN
+202 IYMPVLEPTTN

-220 DLAFRLSRESELYI
+220 DLAFKLSRESELYI

-246 GSVQVGRNHFP
+246 GSVQVARNHFP
-257 RVNTHNPFEMDTA
+257 RVNTHNPIQFDTS
-270 KVDFEKMVLLPPRT
+270 KVDFEKNVLLPPRT
-284 WRREQGFPD
+284 WRREQEFPA

-302 RQHGVNRITLGS
+302 RRHGVNRVTPGRS
-314 ANGPD
+314 KD
-319 KPKKAPLGFVSSAL
+319 RAPLGFVSSAL

-339 HALQQLGLTEVFPL
+339 HALEQLGLTDIFPL

-358 TYPLDPELIDSF
+358 TYPLDPELVETF
-370 ANVADNLVVV
+370 ADQVENIVVV

-387 EEQVVQ
+387 EEQIVQ
-393 LLARRALTG
+393 LLARRAMTG
-402 QAAIPVY
+402 NAAVPVY
-409 GKLFP
+409 GKMFP

-425 FNSSVLVEM
+425 FNSSILVEL
-434 LAPLITELAG
+434 LAPLITELAS
-444 PKLKLDQAH
+444 PKLKIDQAR
-453 IDREMAL
+453 IDRELAL
-460 LAENGAIEVNLA
+460 LAENLAIDVHLA

-493 IKRVFRDTD
+493 IKRAFNDAD
-502 YMRKTHRR
+502 YMRETHRR
-510 EPVDLVFHGDT
+510 EPVDLIFHGDT

-588 YVILDNKTTGMTGQQ
+588 YIILDNKTTAMTGQQ

-609 YDMLGNETWIQKIEK
+609 YDLLGNETFVQKIEK
-624 IIGAM
+624 IIEAM
-629 IEDQSVE
+629 IEDKSVE

-645 ANYRELLETTVLKNG
+645 ANYRSLLESTVLRNG

-683 AEVRQRGF
+683 AEVRKKGF
-691 VETKR
+691 IGKKR
-696 HINVVSDACEYCLE
+696 HISVAADACEYCLE
-710 CTRATGCPGLTFLE
+710 CTRATGCPGLTFTE

-757 VVRSQKPLSQ
+757 VVRSQKPLSR
-767 LPDLDQKEIPLPA
+767 LPGLEKLELPPPVL
-780 RRAFTHAWH
+780 RDFDHAWH
-789 GYLAGVG
+789 AYLAGVG
-796 GMGIGVS
+796 GMGIGVA

-809 AGHREGYGVVFS
+809 AGHREGYGIVFS
-821 DKNGLAIRNGGVYAH
+821 DKNGLAIRNGGVYSH
-836 ITFLQPG
+836 ITFLKPG
-843 RNHVSPIIPYGKAD
+843 CNHVSPIIPYGKAD

-865 EAARGLDPKG
+865 ETARGLDPRG

-880 GRATRVIV
+880 GRKTHALI
-888 NRQKTPTI
+888 NRQKTPTVH
-896 NTLLGTDDFCV
+896 TLLGTDDFCV
-907 ETLEETLRQN
+907 ETLEETLRKN
-917 TDATGYFS
+917 TDASGYFS
-925 ADVSHLSERAFGTKL
+925 ADVSDLSERVFGTKL

-957 LSLGS
+957 LSLDS

-967 QETMGSAATEN
+967 QETMGSAAAEN
-978 WLAFKLGRKIAHDA
+978 WLAFKLGRKLAHETRTTPVSIGATD
-992 LTAPITANSDDAS
+992 SS
-1005 YHDVVAEKSARLKRS
+1005 YHDIVAEKSARLQKS
-1020 GSHGERLARQ
+1020 GRKGERLAQR
-1030 YWQLVTSAR
+1030 YWRLVTGAR
-1039 EKLTLDARHE
+1039 EKMTLDARHE
-1049 SLLAQRIYDLIQ
+1049 SLLAQRIYDLIR
-1061 YEDFAYAEDYVARLL
+1061 YENLAYAENYVGRLL
-1076 RVYAKDSATFNYA
+1076 RIHAKDSAAFGHA
-1089 ATQAALWNL
+1089 ATRAALWNL

-1103 IKDEVYAAY
+1103 IKDEVYVAY
-1112 LLSNEEK
+1112 LLSSEEK
-1119 YERDMDRYNVRPE
+1119 QERDRERYNVRPE
-1132 LGDKMIHRHLNRPEF
+1132 LGDRMTYRHLNRPEF
-1147 TIGQHTIRFKIKTRP
+1147 TLGKRTLRFRLRTRP
-1162 WMLKLMRRAK
+1162 WMLRLMREAK
-1172 FLRRLLPAWHARE
+1172 FLRRLLPAWHAKE
-1185 RAFRDWYFQ
+1185 RAFRDWYFEI
-1194 LADQF
+1194 ADRF
-1199 AAPTNSASYATWLKL
+1199 STPLDRESYATWLRI

-1224 REVRYP
+1224 REIRYP
-1230 KMELA
+1230 QMEQA
-1235 RKRAEELLTTL
+1235 QKRAGEMLASI
-1246 SSPVAA
+1246 SSRRD
-1252 SRSLS
+1252 SRKADG

>member
-1 MPPCEPCLPL
+1 M
-11 QSSSALRAKPSPS
+11 
-24 FSLGVRRPVA
+24 
-34 LKLPA
+34 
-39 TERAEAGDGGSES
+39 
-52 IINGGEGLKVDPR
+52 KVDPR

-98 PGSPVSGF
+98 PGSPISGF
-106 FDCIEAIQEIPKQYG
+106 FDCIEAIAEIPRQYG

-163 SLGNL
+163 AIGNL

-194 DSRYLCKH
+194 DSRFLCRH
-202 MHMPILEPTTN
+202 IYMPVLEPSTN

-220 DLAFRLSRESELYI
+220 DLAFRLSRESELYV

-257 RVNTHNPFEMDTA
+257 RVNTHNPIQLDTA
-270 KVDFEKMVLLPPRT
+270 KVDFEKNVLLPPRT
-284 WRREQGFPD
+284 WRREQSFPG
-293 RYRRLWASA
+293 RYERLWAGA
-302 RQHGVNRITLGS
+302 RRHGVNRMTPGRIAG
-314 ANGPD
+314 
-319 KPKKAPLGFVSSAL
+319 KAPIGFISSGL
-333 AYSYLE
+333 AWSYLE
-339 HALQQLGLTEVFPL
+339 HALEQLGLTGTFPL
-353 LKLGV
+353 LKLGI
-358 TYPLDPELIDSF
+358 THPLDPGLVDSF
-370 ANVADNLVVV
+370 ADQVETIVVV

-387 EEQVVQ
+387 EEQIVQ
-393 LLARRALTG
+393 LLARRAMTG
-402 QAAIPVY
+402 NAAIPVY
-409 GKLFP
+409 GKMFP

-419 LPSARG
+419 LPSTRG
-425 FNSSVLVEM
+425 FNSSILVEL
-434 LAPLITELAG
+434 LAPLITELAP
-444 PKLKLDQAH
+444 PKLKLDQAR
-453 IDREMAL
+453 IDAELKL
-460 LAENGAIEVNLA
+460 LAENRSIEVDLA

-493 IKRVFRDTD
+493 IKREFRNVD
-502 YMRKTHRR
+502 YMRKIHRR

-588 YVILDNKTTGMTGQQ
+588 YIILDNKTTAMTGQQ
-603 TTPGLE
+603 TTPGL
-609 YDMLGNETWIQKIEK
+609 DHDILGNETWTQKIEN

-636 VIRTNPAQR
+636 VVRTNPARR
-645 ANYRELLETTVLKNG
+645 ADYRSLLESTVLKNG

-670 GITFHRRRNREER
+670 GITFHRRRMRDERTETREK
-683 AEVRQRGF
+683 GF
-691 VETKR
+691 LKTKR
-696 HINVVSDACEYCLE
+696 FINVNADACEHCLV
-710 CTRATGCPGLTFLE
+710 CTRATGCPGLTFTE
-724 TDFGRKVQTD
+724 TDFGRKVETD

-743 CTKLDACPAFEEIT
+743 CTKLDACPAFEEII
-757 VVRSQKPLSQ
+757 VVRSRKPLSR
-767 LPDLDQKEIPLPA
+767 LPDLEKEKIPLPV
-780 RRAFTHAWH
+780 RRDFTHAWH

-809 AGHREGYGVVFS
+809 AGHREGYGIVFS
-821 DKNGLAIRNGGVYAH
+821 DKNGLAIRNGGVYSH
-836 ITFLQPG
+836 ITLLKPG
-843 RNHVSPIIPYGKAD
+843 CNHVSPIIPYGKAD

-865 EAARGLDPKG
+865 EAARGIDPKG
-875 NLRVG
+875 NLRVA
-880 GRATRVIV
+880 GRMTRAIV

-907 ETLEETLRQN
+907 GTLEDALRKN
-917 TDATGYFS
+917 TDASGYFS
-925 ADVSHLSERAFGTKL
+925 ADVSQLSERVFGTKL

-957 LSLGS
+957 LSLES

-978 WLAFKLGRKIAHDA
+978 WLAFKLGRKVAHDA
-992 LTAPITANSDDAS
+992 AALPAPAAAAEGS

-1020 GSHGERLARQ
+1020 GRRGERLAQ
-1030 YWQLVTSAR
+1030 HYWRLVTGAR

-1049 SLLAQRIYDLIQ
+1049 SLLAQRIYDLIR
-1061 YEDFAYAEDYVARLL
+1061 YEDLAYAEDYVARLL
-1076 RVYAKDSATFNYA
+1076 RLHAKDSAAHGYA
-1089 ATQAALWNL
+1089 ATEAALWNL

-1103 IKDEVYAAY
+1103 IKDEVYVAW
-1112 LLSNEEK
+1112 LLSSEEK

-1132 LGDKMIHRHLNRPEF
+1132 LGDRLIHRHLNRPEF
-1147 TIGQHTIRFKIKTRP
+1147 AFGGHTLRFKLKTRP
-1162 WMLKLMRRAK
+1162 WMLRLMRRGK

-1185 RAFRDWYFQ
+1185 RAFCSWYFE

-1199 AAPTNSASYATWLKL
+1199 AAPTDTASYATWLKI
-1214 LRLPEEVTGY
+1214 LRLPEEATGY

-1230 KMELA
+1230 RMELA
-1235 RKRAEELLTTL
+1235 RKRAEEMLGSLAPPAL
-1246 SSPVAA
+1246 STQ
-1252 SRSLS
+1252 SLP

>member
-1 MPPCEPCLPL
+1 
-11 QSSSALRAKPSPS
+11 
-24 FSLGVRRPVA
+24 
-34 LKLPA
+34 
-39 TERAEAGDGGSES
+39 
-52 IINGGEGLKVDPR
+52 LKVDPR

-73 VFLGNELLVK
+73 VFLGNELMVK

-106 FDCIEAIQEIPKQYG
+106 FDCIEAIAEIPKQYG

-163 SLGNL
+163 ALGNL
-168 AGAHPDG
+168 AGAHPEG
-175 GVVVVMGDDPW
+175 GVVVVIGDDPW

-194 DSRYLCKH
+194 DSRFLCKH
-202 MHMPILEPTTN
+202 MFMPILEPSTN

-220 DLAFRLSRESELYI
+220 DIAFRLSRESELYI

-246 GSVQVGRNHFP
+246 GSVQVARNHFP
-257 RVNTHNPFEMDTA
+257 RVNTHNPIQLDTA
-270 KVDFEKMVLLPPRT
+270 KVDFEKNVLLPPRT
-284 WRREQGFPD
+284 WRREQGFPA
-293 RYRRLWASA
+293 RYERLWASA
-302 RQHGVNRITLGS
+302 RRHGVNRITPGAS
-314 ANGPD
+314 KG
-319 KPKKAPLGFVSSAL
+319 KAPIGFISSAL

-339 HALQQLGLTEVFPL
+339 HALEQLGLTDTFPL
-353 LKLGV
+353 LKVGI
-358 TYPLDPELIDSF
+358 TYPLDPQLIDAF
-370 ANVADNLVVV
+370 AEQAETFIVV

-393 LLARRALTG
+393 LTAQRALRG
-402 QAAIPVY
+402 KGNVPVY

-419 LPSARG
+419 LPVARG
-425 FNSSVLVEM
+425 FNSSILVEL
-434 LAPLITELAG
+434 LAPLITEIAG
-444 PKLKLDQAH
+444 PKVKLDRAR
-453 IDREMAL
+453 IDEELRL
-460 LAENGAIEVNLA
+460 LAANAAIDVQLA

-493 IKRVFRDTD
+493 IKREFANAD
-502 YMRKTHRR
+502 YMRRTHRR

-537 NYSGMGLGGATGLGI
+537 NYSGMGLGGGTGLGI

-570 HSGQIAISNS
+570 HSGQLAISNS

-588 YVILDNKTTGMTGQQ
+588 YVILDNKTTAMTGQQ
-603 TTPGLE
+603 TTPALE
-609 YDMLGNETWIQKIEK
+609 YDLLGNETWVQKIEK
-624 IIGAM
+624 IVGAM
-629 IEDQSVE
+629 IEDKSVE
-636 VIRTNPAQR
+636 VIRTNPSRR
-645 ANYRELLETTVLKNG
+645 ADYRRLLESTVLRNG
-660 VKVVVADKEC
+660 VKVVIADKEC
-670 GITFHRRRNREER
+670 GITFNRRRNREER
-683 AEVRQRGF
+683 AEVRAKGF
-691 VETKR
+691 LATKR
-696 HINVVSDACEYCLE
+696 YINVNADACEHCLV
-710 CTRATGCPGLTFLE
+710 CTRATGCPGLTFTE

-743 CTKLDACPAFEEIT
+743 CTKLDACPAFEEIIVT
-757 VVRSQKPLSQ
+757 RTRKPLTQ
-767 LPDLDQKEIPLPA
+767 LPELEKREIPLP
-780 RRAFTHAWH
+780 RGRTFDHAWH
-789 GYLAGVG
+789 AYLAGVG

-803 TATLVR
+803 AATLVR
-809 AGHREGYGVVFS
+809 AGHREGYKVVFS
-821 DKNGLAIRNGGVYAH
+821 DKNGLAIRNGGVFSH

-865 EAARGLDPKG
+865 EAARGIDPKG

-880 GRATRVIV
+880 GPATHAII

-896 NTLLGTDDFCV
+896 HTLLGTDDFCV
-907 ETLEETLRQN
+907 STLEESLRKY
-917 TDATGYFS
+917 TDRGAYFS
-925 ADVSHLSERAFGTKL
+925 ADVSDLSERMFGTKL

-957 LSLGS
+957 LSLDS

-978 WLAFKLGRKIAHDA
+978 WLAFKLGRQIAQDA
-992 LTAPITANSDDAS
+992 LAPAVAAEEGS
-1005 YHDVVAEKSARLKRS
+1005 YQEMVAEKSERLKRT
-1020 GSHGERLARQ
+1020 GAKGRKLAQ
-1030 YWQLVTSAR
+1030 EYWRLVTGAR
-1039 EKLTLDARHE
+1039 AKLTLDGRHE
-1049 SLLAQRIYDLIQ
+1049 SLLAQRIYDLIR
-1061 YEDFAYAEDYVARLL
+1061 YEDLACAEDYVARLL
-1076 RVYAKDSATFNYA
+1076 RVHARDSEAHGFA

-1098 HRVMA
+1098 HRVIA
-1103 IKDEVYAAY
+1103 IKDEVYVAY
-1112 LLSNEEK
+1112 LLSSEEK
-1119 YERDMDRYNVRPE
+1119 YESDRERYNVRPE
-1132 LGDKMIHRHLNRPEF
+1132 LGDRMIHRHLNRPEF
-1147 TIGQHTIRFKIKTRP
+1147 TLGGKTLRFKIKTRP
-1162 WMLKLMRRAK
+1162 WMLRLMREGK
-1172 FLRRLLPAWHARE
+1172 WLRRLLPAWHAKE
-1185 RAFRDWYFQ
+1185 KAFRDWYFD
-1194 LADQF
+1194 LAEKF
-1199 AAPTNSASYATWLKL
+1199 AAPADAASYATWLKL

-1230 KMELA
+1230 RMEAA
-1235 RKRAEELLTTL
+1235 RQRAEEMLASLRPST
-1246 SSPVAA
+1246 VAA
-1252 SRSLS
+1252 VYDRR

>member
-1 MPPCEPCLPL
+1 MGR
-11 QSSSALRAKPSPS
+11 SITAT
-24 FSLGVRRPVA
+24 RRS
-34 LKLPA
+34 
-39 TERAEAGDGGSES
+39 D
-52 IINGGEGLKVDPR
+52 GLKVDPR

-73 VFLGNELLVK
+73 VFLGNELIVK

-106 FDCIEAIQEIPKQYG
+106 FDCVEAIQEIPKQYG

-175 GVVVVMGDDPW
+175 GVVVVVGDDPW

-194 DSRYLCKH
+194 DSRFLCKH
-202 MHMPILEPTTN
+202 MFMPVLEPSTN
-213 QEMKDWV
+213 QELKDWV

-234 GFLVTTNQADGG
+234 AFLVTTNQADGG

-257 RVNTHNPFEMDTA
+257 RVNTHNPIQLDTT
-270 KVDFEKMVLLPPRT
+270 KVDFERTVLLPPRT
-284 WRREQGFPD
+284 WRREQNFPA
-293 RYRRLWASA
+293 RYERLWASA
-302 RQHGVNRITLGS
+302 RQLGINQV
-314 ANGPD
+314 APATNPG
-319 KPKKAPLGFVSSAL
+319 KAPLGFISSAL
-333 AYSYLE
+333 AHSYLE
-339 HALQQLGLTEVFPL
+339 HALQQFGLTGTFPV
-353 LKLGV
+353 LKLGL
-358 TYPLDPELIDSF
+358 TYPLDPQLIDSF
-370 ANVADNLVVV
+370 ADLAENLVVV

-387 EEQVVQ
+387 EEQIVQ
-393 LLARRALTG
+393 LLAHRELAGKERV
-402 QAAIPVY
+402 PVF
-409 GKLFP
+409 GKKFP

-419 LPSARG
+419 LPIARG
-425 FNSSVLVEM
+425 FNSSILVEL
-434 LAPLITELAG
+434 LAPLITEIAG
-444 PKLKLDQAH
+444 GTAELDR
-453 IDREMAL
+453 DRFDAELRL
-460 LAENGAIEVNLA
+460 LAANAAIDVQLA

-493 IKRVFRDTD
+493 IKRQFCDAD
-502 YMRKTHRR
+502 YMRRTHRR

-588 YVILDNKTTGMTGQQ
+588 YVILDNKTTAMTGQQ
-603 TTPGLE
+603 TTPALE
-609 YDMLGNETWIQKIEK
+609 YDLLGNETWVQKIEK

-629 IEDQSVE
+629 IEDKSVE
-636 VIRTNPAQR
+636 VIRTNPARREDYR
-645 ANYRELLETTVLKNG
+645 ALLESTVLKNG
-660 VKVVVADKEC
+660 VKVVIADKEC
-670 GITFHRRRNREER
+670 GITFHRRRTREER
-683 AEVRQRGF
+683 REVRDKGF
-691 VETKR
+691 LATKR
-696 HINVVSDACEYCLE
+696 YINVNADACEQCLV
-710 CTRATGCPGLTFLE
+710 CTRATGCPGLTFTE

-757 VVRSQKPLSQ
+757 VVRSRKPLSQ
-767 LPDLDQKEIPLPA
+767 LPELEKIEVPLPRS
-780 RRAFTHAWH
+780 RRFDHAWH
-789 GYLAGVG
+789 VYLAGVG

-803 TATLVR
+803 AATLVR
-809 AGHREGYGVVFS
+809 AGHREGYKVVFS
-821 DKNGLAIRNGGVYAH
+821 DKNGLAIRNGGVFSH

-865 EAARGLDPKG
+865 EAARGIDPKG

-880 GRATRVIV
+880 GPATHAIV

-907 ETLEETLRQN
+907 DTLEQALRKY
-917 TDATGYFS
+917 TDRAHYFS
-925 ADVSHLSERAFGTKL
+925 ADVSHLSERMFGTKL

-957 LSLGS
+957 LSLES
-962 LEYGI
+962 LEWGI

-978 WLAFKLGRKIAHDA
+978 WLAFKLGRKIAHEA
-992 LTAPITANSDDAS
+992 QAAPVKADEGS
-1005 YHDVVAEKSARLKRS
+1005 YHEMVAEKSERLKRS
-1020 GSHGERLARQ
+1020 GRRGKKLAQ
-1030 YWQLVTSAR
+1030 DYWQVVTSAR

-1061 YEDFAYAEDYVARLL
+1061 YEDLAYAEDYVARLL
-1076 RVYAKDSATFNYA
+1076 RVHARDSEAHGFA

-1103 IKDEVYAAY
+1103 IKDEVYVAY
-1112 LLSNEEK
+1112 LLSSEEK
-1119 YERDMDRYNVRPE
+1119 YESDRERYNVRPE
-1132 LGDKMIHRHLNRPEF
+1132 LGDRIVHRHLNRPEF
-1147 TIGQHTIRFKIKTRP
+1147 TLWGRSLRFKMRTRP
-1162 WMLKLMRRAK
+1162 WMLRLMRRGK
-1172 FLRRLLPAWHARE
+1172 FLRRLMPAWHAKE
-1185 RAFRDWYFQ
+1185 KAFRAWYFDV
-1194 LADQF
+1194 AEKF
-1199 AAPTNSASYATWLKL
+1199 AAPADAASYATWLKI
-1214 LRLPEEVTGY
+1214 LRLPEEATGF

-1230 KMELA
+1230 RMNAA
-1235 RKRAEELLTTL
+1235 RQRGDELLASLTT
-1246 SSPVAA
+1246 SNVAA
-1252 SRSLS
+1252 VYDRR

>member
-1 MPPCEPCLPL
+1 
-11 QSSSALRAKPSPS
+11 
-24 FSLGVRRPVA
+24 
-34 LKLPA
+34 
-39 TERAEAGDGGSES
+39 
-52 IINGGEGLKVDPR
+52 LKVDPR

-73 VFLGNELLVK
+73 VFLGNELIVK
-83 GLLETEGGTHLWTGY
+83 GLLETDGGTHLWTGY

-168 AGAHPDG
+168 AGAHPEG
-175 GVVVVMGDDPW
+175 GAVVVVGDDPW

-194 DSRYLCKH
+194 DSRFLCKH
-202 MHMPILEPTTN
+202 MFMPLLEPSTN

-220 DLAFRLSRESELYI
+220 DIAFKLSRESELYI
-234 GFLVTTNQADGG
+234 AYLVTTNQADGG
-246 GSVQVGRNHFP
+246 GSVQVRRNNFP
-257 RVNTHNPFEMDTA
+257 RVNTHNPIQLDTS
-270 KVDFEKMVLLPPRT
+270 KVDFEKNVLLPPRT
-284 WRREQGFPD
+284 WRREQNFPE
-293 RYRRLWASA
+293 RYARLWASA
-302 RQHGVNRITLGS
+302 QKYGVNRIIPGN
-314 ANGPD
+314 AKG
-319 KPKKAPLGFVSSAL
+319 KAPLGFISSAL
-333 AYSYLE
+333 AHSYLE
-339 HALQQLGLTEVFPL
+339 HALQQLGLTDTFPL
-353 LKLGV
+353 LKLGI
-358 TYPLDPELIDSF
+358 TYPLDPELIQSF
-370 ANVADNLVVV
+370 AGMVENIVVV

-387 EEQVVQ
+387 EEQIVH
-393 LLARRALTG
+393 LLAQQTSAGRAPV
-402 QAAIPVY
+402 PVY
-409 GKLFP
+409 GKRFPSRLFP
-414 GGREG
+414 EGREG

-425 FNSSVLVEM
+425 FNSSILVEL
-434 LAPLITELAG
+434 LAPLILEFAA
-444 PKLKLDQAH
+444 PNLKLETSIIEDEL
-453 IDREMAL
+453 RL
-460 LAENGAIEVNLA
+460 LGDNRAIEVDLA

-493 IKRVFRDTD
+493 IKRQFCDAD
-502 YMRKTHRR
+502 YMRRTHRR

-588 YVILDNKTTGMTGQQ
+588 YVILDNKTTAMTGQQ

-609 YDMLGNETWIQKIEK
+609 YDMLGNETWVQKIEK

-629 IEDQSVE
+629 IEDKSVE
-636 VIRTNPAQR
+636 VIRTNPEKREDYR
-645 ANYRELLETTVLKNG
+645 ALLEATVLKNG
-660 VKVVVADKEC
+660 VKVVIADKEC

-683 AEVRQRGF
+683 SEIREKGFLAE
-691 VETKR
+691 K
-696 HINVVSDACEYCLE
+696 HYINVNVDACEQCLV
-710 CTRATGCPGLTFLE
+710 CTRATGCPGLTFTE

-757 VVRSQKPLSQ
+757 VVRSRKPLSQ
-767 LPDLDQKEIPLPA
+767 LPELEKIEVPVPRLRDFD
-780 RRAFTHAWH
+780 HAWH
-789 GYLAGVG
+789 AYLAGVG

-803 TATLVR
+803 AATLVR
-809 AGHREGYGVVFS
+809 AGHREGYKVIFS
-821 DKNGLAIRNGGVYAH
+821 DKNGLAIRNGSVFSH
-836 ITFLQPG
+836 INFLKPG
-843 RNHVSPIIPYGKAD
+843 RNHISPIIPYGKAD

-865 EAARGLDPKG
+865 EAARGIDPKG

-880 GRATRVIV
+880 GPQTHAIV

-907 ETLEETLRQN
+907 DTLEQALRKY
-917 TDATGYFS
+917 TDRAHYFS
-925 ADVSHLSERAFGTKL
+925 ADVSHLSERMFGTKL

-957 LSLGS
+957 LSLES
-962 LEYGI
+962 LEWGI

-978 WLAFKLGRKIAHDA
+978 WFAFKLGRKIAHEA
-992 LTAPITANSDDAS
+992 QAAPVAAEDGS
-1005 YHDVVAEKSARLKRS
+1005 YQEMVAEKSERLKRS
-1020 GSHGERLARQ
+1020 GSKGKKLAQ
-1030 YWQLVTSAR
+1030 DYWQLVTRAR
-1039 EKLTLDARHE
+1039 EQLTLDARHE
-1049 SLLAQRIYDLIQ
+1049 SLLAQRLYDLIQ
-1061 YEDFAYAEDYVARLL
+1061 YEDLAYAEDYVARLL
-1076 RVYAKDSATFNYA
+1076 RLHRRDSAAHGYA

-1103 IKDEVYAAY
+1103 IKDEVYVAY
-1112 LLSNEEK
+1112 LLSSEEK
-1119 YERDMDRYNVRPE
+1119 YESDRERYNVRPE
-1132 LGDKMIHRHLNRPEF
+1132 LGDKMVHRHLNRPEF
-1147 TIGQHTIRFKIKTRP
+1147 TLLGRNIRFNMRTRP
-1162 WMLKLMRRAK
+1162 WMLRLMRRGK
-1172 FLRRLLPAWHARE
+1172 FLRRLMPGWHAKE
-1185 RAFRDWYFQ
+1185 KAFRDWYFD
-1194 LADQF
+1194 LADKF
-1199 AAPTNSASYATWLKL
+1199 AAPADATSYATWLKI
-1214 LRLPEEVTGY
+1214 LRLPEEATGF

-1230 KMELA
+1230 RM
-1235 RKRAEELLTTL
+1235 
-1246 SSPVAA
+1246 AA
-1252 SRSLS
+1252 SRQRGDEMLASLTASNMEAVYDRR

>member
-1 MPPCEPCLPL
+1 MAETFIP
-11 QSSSALRAKPSPS
+11 SAKKASP
-24 FSLGVRRPVA
+24 
-34 LKLPA
+34 
-39 TERAEAGDGGSES
+39 
-52 IINGGEGLKVDPR
+52 KVDPR

-163 SLGNL
+163 ALGNL
-168 AGAHPDG
+168 AGAHPEG
-175 GVVVVMGDDPW
+175 GVVVVIGDDPW

-194 DSRYLCKH
+194 DSRFLCKH
-202 MHMPILEPTTN
+202 MFMPILEPSTN

-220 DLAFRLSRESELYI
+220 DLAFRLSRESELYV

-246 GSVQVGRNHFP
+246 GSVQVHRNHFP
-257 RVNTHNPFEMDTA
+257 RVNTHNPFEIDT
-270 KVDFEKMVLLPPRT
+270 KKIDFEKNVLLPPRT
-284 WRREQGFPD
+284 WRREQGYPARFE
-293 RYRRLWASA
+293 RLWASA
-302 RQHGVNRITLGS
+302 RRHGVNRFTPG
-314 ANGPD
+314 ATNAR
-319 KPKKAPLGFVSSAL
+319 KPGARSPLGFIGSAL

-339 HALQQLGLTEVFPL
+339 HALEQLGLTGIFPL

-358 TYPLDPELIDSF
+358 TYPLDPSLIDEF
-370 ANVADNLVVV
+370 AGQVENIVVV

-393 LLARRALTG
+393 LVARRALTG
-402 QAAIPVY
+402 DPAIPVY
-409 GKLFP
+409 GKVFP

-425 FNSSVLVEM
+425 FNSSVLVE
-434 LAPLITELAG
+434 LLGPLVTELAS
-444 PKLKLDQAH
+444 PKIKLDLVR
-453 IDREMAL
+453 IDRELAH
-460 LAENGAIEVNLA
+460 LAENRAIQVDLA

-493 IKRVFRDTD
+493 VKRAFTEAD
-502 YMRKTHRR
+502 YMRRVHRR

-537 NYSGMGLGGATGLGI
+537 NYSGMGLGGGTGLGI

-570 HSGQIAISNS
+570 HSGQLAISNS

-588 YVILDNKTTGMTGQQ
+588 YIILDNKTTAMTGQQ
-603 TTPGLE
+603 TTPSLD
-609 YDMLGNETWIQKIEK
+609 YDLLGNETFAQKIES
-624 IIGAM
+624 IVEAM
-629 IEDQSVE
+629 ISDREVE
-636 VIRTNPAQR
+636 IVRTNPAQR
-645 ANYRELLETTVLKNG
+645 ETYRALLESTILKNG
-660 VKVVVADKEC
+660 VKVLVADKEC
-670 GITFHRRRNREER
+670 GITFQRKRNRAER
-683 AEVRQRGF
+683 SEIKDKGF
-691 VETKR
+691 LATK
-696 HINVVSDACEYCLE
+696 HYININADVCENCLV
-710 CTRATGCPGLTFLE
+710 CTRATGCPGLTFAE
-724 TDFGRKVQTD
+724 TDLGRKVQTD

-743 CTKLDACPAFEEIT
+743 CTKLDACPSFEEIV
-757 VVRSQKPLSQ
+757 VVRSQKPESRM
-767 LPDLDQKEIPLPA
+767 PDLDKIDIPLPT
-780 RRAFTHAWH
+780 RRDFDHSWRV
-789 GYLAGVG
+789 YLAGVG

-803 TATLVR
+803 AATLVR
-809 AGHREGYGVVFS
+809 AGHREGYDVLFS
-821 DKNGLAIRNGGVYAH
+821 DKNGLAIRNGGVYSH
-836 ITFLQPG
+836 ITFLKTG
-843 RNHVSPIIPYGKAD
+843 CNHSSPIIPYGKAD

-865 EAARGLDPKG
+865 EATRGLDPKG

-880 GRATRVIV
+880 GIRTRAII

-896 NTLLGTDDFCV
+896 HTLLGTDDFCV
-907 ETLEETLRQN
+907 ETLEATLRKYM
-917 TDATGYFS
+917 DATRYFS
-925 ADVSHLSERAFGTKL
+925 ADVSQLSERIFGTKL

-967 QETMGSAATEN
+967 QETMGSAAREN
-978 WLAFKLGRKIAHDA
+978 WLAFKLGRKIAHEA
-992 LTAPITANSDDAS
+992 ASAPLAVTTADSS
-1005 YHDVVAEKSARLKRS
+1005 YHDVVAEKSERLKGS
-1020 GSHGERLARQ
+1020 GAKGEKLARR
-1030 YWQLVTSAR
+1030 YWQLVTGAL

-1049 SLLAQRIYDLIQ
+1049 SLLAQRIYDLIR
-1061 YEDFAYAEDYVARLL
+1061 YEDLAYAEDYVTRLL
-1076 RVYAKDSATFNYA
+1076 RVHERDSATFNYA
-1089 ATQAALWNL
+1089 ATEAALWNL

-1103 IKDEVYAAY
+1103 IKDEIYVAW
-1112 LLSNEEK
+1112 LLSSEEK
-1119 YERDMDRYNVRPE
+1119 YESDRERYNVRPE

-1147 TIGQHTIRFKIKTRP
+1147 TFGHKTFRFHLKSRP
-1162 WMLKLMRRAK
+1162 WMLKLMRHGK
-1172 FLRRLLPAWHARE
+1172 FLRRLLPGWHAQE
-1185 RAFRDWYFQ
+1185 RAFRQWYFD

-1199 AAPTNSASYATWLKL
+1199 SAPTSQSGYATWLQL
-1214 LRLPEEVTGY
+1214 LRLPEEATGY

-1230 KMELA
+1230 RMAAA
-1235 RKRAEELLTTL
+1235 RIRATEIL
-1246 SSPVAA
+1246 SSLA
-1252 SRSLS
+1252 SSAQKITAES

>member
-1 MPPCEPCLPL
+1 M
-11 QSSSALRAKPSPS
+11 
-24 FSLGVRRPVA
+24 
-34 LKLPA
+34 
-39 TERAEAGDGGSES
+39 
-52 IINGGEGLKVDPR
+52 KVDPR

-128 NEALSAAMVNGS
+128 NEAISAAMVNGS

-163 SLGNL
+163 ALGNL

-194 DSRYLCKH
+194 DSRYLCRH
-202 MHMPILEPTTN
+202 LYMPVLEPTTN

-220 DLAFRLSRESELYI
+220 DLAFKLSRESELYI
-234 GFLVTTNQADGG
+234 GYLVTTNQADGG
-246 GSVQVGRNHFP
+246 GSVIARRNHFP
-257 RVNTHNPFEMDTA
+257 RQNTHNPFQLDTA
-270 KVDFEKMVLLPPRT
+270 KVDFEKNVLLPPRT
-284 WRREQGFPD
+284 WRREQAYPA

-302 RQHGVNRITLGS
+302 RTHGINRLTPGT
-314 ANGPD
+314 AKG
-319 KPKKAPLGFVSSAL
+319 KAPLGFISSGL

-339 HALQQLGLTEVFPL
+339 HALEQLGLTDTFPL
-353 LKLGV
+353 LKLGI
-358 TYPLDPELIDSF
+358 TYPLDPDLIDSF
-370 ANVADNLVVV
+370 AEQVENIVVV
-380 EERRGFL
+380 EERRDFL

-393 LLARRALTG
+393 VIARRALSG
-402 QAAIPVY
+402 KPAVPVH
-409 GKLFP
+409 GKVFP

-419 LPSARG
+419 IPIARG
-425 FNSSVLVEM
+425 FNSSILVEL
-434 LAPLITELAG
+434 LAPLITELAAS
-444 PKLKLDQAH
+444 KLKLDRTR
-453 IDREMAL
+453 IDRELAL
-460 LAENGAIEVNLA
+460 LAENGAIAVDLA

-493 IKRVFRDTD
+493 IKRLFRDAD
-502 YMRKTHRR
+502 YMRQTHRR

-580 IKNGQDIT
+580 IKNNQDIT
-588 YVILDNKTTGMTGQQ
+588 YVILDNKTTAMTGQQ

-609 YDMLGNETWIQKIEK
+609 YDLLGNETWTQKIEK

-629 IEDQSVE
+629 IEDKSVE
-636 VIRTNPAQR
+636 IIRTNPARR
-645 ANYRELLETTVLKNG
+645 AEYRALLESTVLKNG

-670 GITFHRRRNREER
+670 GITFHRRRTREER
-683 AEVRQRGF
+683 AEIRLKGF
-691 VETKR
+691 LETKR
-696 HINVVSDACEYCLE
+696 HININADVCENCLE
-710 CTRATGCPGLTFLE
+710 CTRATACPGLTFTE
-724 TDFGRKVQTD
+724 TDFGRKVATD

-743 CTKLDACPAFEEIT
+743 CTKLNACPAFEEVL
-757 VVRSQKPLSQ
+757 VVRAQKPASR
-767 LPDLDQKEIPLPA
+767 LPDLDNEKIPLPVL
-780 RRAFTHAWH
+780 RDFNHAWH

-809 AGHREGYGVVFS
+809 AGHREGYSVVFT
-821 DKNGLAIRNGGVYAH
+821 DKNGLAIRNGGVYSH
-836 ITFLQPG
+836 ITFLKPG

-857 LMLGIDIL
+857 LMLGVDIL

-880 GRATRVIV
+880 GKKTRAVI

-907 ETLEETLRQN
+907 ETLEEVLRKN
-917 TDATGYFS
+917 TDAARYFS
-925 ADVSHLSERAFGTKL
+925 ADVSQLSERVFGTKL

-957 LSLGS
+957 LSLNS

-978 WLAFKLGRKIAHDA
+978 WLAFRLGRKIAHDA
-992 LTAPITANSDDAS
+992 ETAVVTANSDDAS
-1005 YHDVVAEKSARLKRS
+1005 YHEVVAEKSARLARLAPQGDK
-1020 GSHGERLARQ
+1020 LARQ
-1030 YWQLVTSAR
+1030 YWQLVTGAR
-1039 EKLTLDARHE
+1039 EKLTLDPRHE
-1049 SLLAQRIYDLIQ
+1049 SLLAQRIYNLIH
-1061 YEDFAYAEDYVARLL
+1061 YEDLAYAEDYVARLL
-1076 RVYAKDSATFNYA
+1076 RVHARDSANFGYA

-1103 IKDEVYAAY
+1103 IKDEVYVAW
-1112 LLSNEEK
+1112 LLTSEEK
-1119 YERDMDRYNVRPE
+1119 YERDRDRYNVRPE
-1132 LGDKMIHRHLNRPEF
+1132 LGDRLVHRHFNRPEF
-1147 TIGQHTIRFKIKTRP
+1147 VLGHRSIRFHLKTRP
-1162 WMLKLMRRAK
+1162 WMLRLMRRAK
-1172 FLRRLLPAWHARE
+1172 FLRRLLPNWHAQE
-1185 RAFRDWYFQ
+1185 KAFRSWYFD
-1194 LADQF
+1194 LADRF
-1199 AAPTNSASYATWLKL
+1199 ATPADSASYATWLKV
-1214 LRLPEEVTGY
+1214 LRLPEEITGY

-1235 RKRAEELLTTL
+1235 KKRAKEMLGSISNSQTE
-1246 SSPVAA
+1246 
-1252 SRSLS
+1252 SRIKADF

>member
-1 MPPCEPCLPL
+1 M
-11 QSSSALRAKPSPS
+11 
-24 FSLGVRRPVA
+24 
-34 LKLPA
+34 
-39 TERAEAGDGGSES
+39 
-52 IINGGEGLKVDPR
+52 KVDPR
-65 FLKEEGTE
+65 FLKEEGSE
-73 VFLGNELLVK
+73 VFLGNELIVK

-121 ISAVLAN
+121 ISAVQAH

-148 CVMKSVGLHVATDAL
+148 CVMKSVGLHVASDAL
-163 SLGNL
+163 SIGNL
-168 AGAHPDG
+168 AGAHPEG

-202 MHMPILEPTTN
+202 MHMPVLEPSTN

-246 GSVQVGRNHFP
+246 GSVQTRRNHFP
-257 RVNTHNPFEMDTA
+257 RVNTHNPFAVDTSA
-270 KVDFEKMVLLPPRT
+270 IDFEKNVLLPPRT
-284 WRREQGFPD
+284 WRREQEFPL
-293 RYRRLWASA
+293 RYQRLWASA
-302 RQHGVNRITLGS
+302 RRHNVNRITPGRS
-314 ANGPD
+314 CGKSPV
-319 KPKKAPLGFVSSAL
+319 GFVTSAL
-333 AYSYLE
+333 ASSYLD
-339 HALQQLGLTEVFPL
+339 HALQQLGLTGVFPI

-358 TYPLDPELIDSF
+358 TYPLDPALIDSF
-370 ANVADNLVVV
+370 ADQAENLLIV

-393 LLARRALTG
+393 ILARRALAG
-402 QAAIPVY
+402 KAACPVY
-409 GKLFP
+409 GKVFP

-425 FNSSVLVEM
+425 FNSSVLVEL
-434 LAPLITELAG
+434 LAPVITELAS
-444 PKLKLDQAH
+444 PKLKLDQAL
-453 IDREMAL
+453 IDRE
-460 LAENGAIEVNLA
+460 LAHLARNGAIDVQLA

-493 IKRVFRDTD
+493 VKRAFVDAD
-502 YMRKTHRR
+502 YMQKQHRR

-588 YVILDNKTTGMTGQQ
+588 YIILDNKTTAMTGQQ
-603 TTPGLE
+603 TTAALD
-609 YDMLGNETWIQKIEK
+609 YDLLGNETFVQKIEK
-624 IIGAM
+624 IIEAM
-629 IEDQSVE
+629 VE
-636 VIRTNPAQR
+636 AQAIDVIRTNPAQR
-645 ANYRELLETTVLKNG
+645 AAYRTLLESAILKNG
-660 VKVVVADKEC
+660 VKVVIADKEC

-683 AEVRQRGF
+683 AEAREKGF

-696 HINVVSDACEYCLE
+696 YININTDVCEYCLE
-710 CTRATGCPGLTFLE
+710 CTRATGCPGLTFTE

-743 CTKLDACPAFEEIT
+743 CTKLDVCPSFEELI
-757 VVRSQKPLSQ
+757 VVRSQKPMSRM
-767 LPDLDQKEIPLPA
+767 PELDKTEIPLPQ
-780 RRAFTHAWH
+780 RRDFTYAWH

-803 TATLVR
+803 AATLVR
-809 AGHREGYGVVFS
+809 AGHREGYDVVFS
-821 DKNGLAIRNGGVYAH
+821 DKNGLAIRNGGVYSH
-836 ITFLQPG
+836 ITFLKPG
-843 RNHVSPIIPYGKAD
+843 CNHISPIIPYGKAD

-880 GRATRVIV
+880 GPQTRAIV

-896 NTLLGTDDFCV
+896 HTLLGTDDFCV
-907 ETLEETLRQN
+907 ETLEATLRAN
-917 TDATGYFS
+917 TDASGYFS
-925 ADVSHLSERAFGTKL
+925 ADVSQLSERVFGTKL

-948 IAFQRGELP
+948 MAFQRGELP
-957 LSLGS
+957 LSLES

-978 WLAFKLGRKIAHDA
+978 WIAFKLGRRIAHEA
-992 LTAPITANSDDAS
+992 VAPTAVLPVGEAS
-1005 YHDVVAEKSARLKRS
+1005 YHDVVAEKSARLKKS
-1020 GSHGERLARQ
+1020 GRRGERLSQQ
-1030 YWQLVTSAR
+1030 YWQLVTRAM
-1039 EKLTLDARHE
+1039 EKLTLDAAHE

-1061 YEDFAYAEDYVARLL
+1061 YENVAYAEDYVERLIRLHAR
-1076 RVYAKDSATFNYA
+1076 DSAKFNFA

-1103 IKDEVYAAY
+1103 IKDEVYVAY
-1112 LLSNEEK
+1112 QLSSDEK
-1119 YERDMDRYNVRPE
+1119 YERDRDRYNVHPE
-1132 LGDKMIHRHLNRPEF
+1132 LGDRMIHRHLNRPEF
-1147 TIGQHTIRFKIKTRP
+1147 TFGGRTLRFKMRTRP
-1162 WMLKLMRRAK
+1162 WMLRLMRRGK
-1172 FLRRLLPAWHARE
+1172 FLRRLMPSWHARE
-1185 RAFRDWYFQ
+1185 KAFREWYFD
-1194 LADQF
+1194 LADRF
-1199 AAPTNSASYATWLKL
+1199 AAPLDGEAYATWLKI
-1214 LRLPEEVTGY
+1214 LRLPEETTGY

-1230 KMELA
+1230 KLDLA
-1235 RKRAEELLTTL
+1235 RQRAAEML
-1246 SSPVAA
+1246 SALDQDVGLAE
-1252 SRSLS
+1252 RRK

>member
-1 MPPCEPCLPL
+1 
-11 QSSSALRAKPSPS
+11 
-24 FSLGVRRPVA
+24 
-34 LKLPA
+34 
-39 TERAEAGDGGSES
+39 
-52 IINGGEGLKVDPR
+52 LKVDPR
-65 FLKEEGTE
+65 FLKEEGSE

-163 SLGNL
+163 ALGNL
-168 AGAHPDG
+168 AGAHPEG

-202 MHMPILEPTTN
+202 IYMPVLEPTTN
-213 QEMKDWV
+213 QEMKDWI
-220 DLAFRLSRESELYI
+220 DLGFKLSRESELYV

-246 GSVQVGRNHFP
+246 GSVQCARNHFP
-257 RVNTHNPFEMDTA
+257 RVNTHNPIQLDTA

-284 WRREQGFPD
+284 WRREQGFPE

-302 RQHGVNRITLGS
+302 RKYGVNRITPGKS
-314 ANGPD
+314 KGKSPI
-319 KPKKAPLGFVSSAL
+319 GFISSAL

-339 HALQQLGLTEVFPL
+339 HALQQLGLTDTFPL
-353 LKLGV
+353 LKLGI
-358 TYPLDPELIDSF
+358 TYPLDPELINSF
-370 ANVADNLVVV
+370 ADQVENIVVV
-380 EERRGFL
+380 EERRDFL

-393 LLARRALTG
+393 LIARRAISG
-402 QAAIPVY
+402 KPSVPVY
-409 GKLFP
+409 GKMFP

-419 LPSARG
+419 LPSTRG
-425 FNSSVLVEM
+425 FNSSVLVAI
-434 LAPLITELAG
+434 LAPLITELAS
-444 PKLKLDQAH
+444 PKLKLDVSR
-453 IDREMAL
+453 IDRELDL
-460 LAENGAIEVNLA
+460 LKENDAIDVQLA

-493 IKRVFRDTD
+493 IKRVFTDAD
-502 YMRKTHRR
+502 YMKNVHRR

-532 KDLMH
+532 KQLMH

-588 YVILDNKTTGMTGQQ
+588 YVILDNKTTAMTGQQ
-603 TTPGLE
+603 TTPGRD
-609 YDMLGNETWIQKIEK
+609 YDLLGNETWTQKIEK
-624 IIGAM
+624 IIEAM
-629 IEDQSVE
+629 VEDKSVE
-636 VIRTNPAQR
+636 IIRTNPAQR
-645 ANYRELLETTVLKNG
+645 EAYRALLESTVLKNG

-683 AEVRQRGF
+683 RELRQKGF

-696 HINVVSDACEYCLE
+696 YINVNADACEQCLV
-710 CTRATGCPGLTFLE
+710 CTRATGCPGLTFTE

-757 VVRSQKPLSQ
+757 VVRSQKPLSH
-767 LPDLDQKEIPLPA
+767 LPDIDKEEIPLPK
-780 RRAFTHAWH
+780 RRDFDHAWH

-796 GMGIGVS
+796 GMGIGVA

-809 AGHREGYGVVFS
+809 AGHREGYDVVFS
-821 DKNGLAIRNGGVYAH
+821 DKNGLAIRNGGVYSH
-836 ITFLQPG
+836 ITLLKPG
-843 RNHVSPIIPYGKAD
+843 CNHCSPIIPYGKAD

-880 GRATRVIV
+880 GRKTRVIV

-907 ETLEETLRQN
+907 DTLETTLKKY
-917 TDATGYFS
+917 TDASGYFS
-925 ADVSHLSERAFGTKL
+925 ADVSLLSERAFGTKL

-948 IAFQRGELP
+948 MAFQRGELP
-957 LSLGS
+957 LSLDS

-978 WLAFKLGRKIAHDA
+978 WLAFKLGRKIANDA
-992 LTAPITANSDDAS
+992 VTAPVSARDEAVS
-1005 YHDVVAEKSARLKRS
+1005 YHDVVAEKSARLRKLR
-1020 GSHGERLARQ
+1020 HGERLAPQ
-1030 YWQLVTSAR
+1030 YWQLVTSTIG
-1039 EKLTLDARHE
+1039 KLTLDARHE
-1049 SLLAQRIYDLIQ
+1049 SLLAQRIYDLIR
-1061 YEDFAYAEDYVARLL
+1061 YEDLAYAEDYAARLL
-1076 RVYAKDSATFNYA
+1076 RVHAKDSAKFGFA
-1089 ATQAALWNL
+1089 ATEAALWNL

-1103 IKDEVYAAY
+1103 IKDEVYVAY
-1112 LLSNEEK
+1112 LLTSDEK
-1119 YERDMDRYNVRPE
+1119 VEGDLERYNVRPE
-1132 LGDKMIHRHLNRPEF
+1132 LGDRIIRRHLNRPEF
-1147 TIGQHTIRFKIKTRP
+1147 AIGKINLRFKMRTRP
-1162 WMLKLMRRAK
+1162 WMLKLMRRGK
-1172 FLRRLLPAWHARE
+1172 FLRRLMPTWHAKE
-1185 RAFRDWYFQ
+1185 KAFRDWYFS

-1199 AAPTNSASYATWLKL
+1199 AAPGDPASYATWLKV
-1214 LRLPEEVTGY
+1214 LRLPEEATGY

-1230 KMELA
+1230 RMA
-1235 RKRAEELLTTL
+1235 AAQKRAEEMLGTL
-1246 SSPVAA
+1246 ASSNVAA
-1252 SRSLS
+1252 VYDRR

>member
-1 MPPCEPCLPL
+1 
-11 QSSSALRAKPSPS
+11 
-24 FSLGVRRPVA
+24 
-34 LKLPA
+34 
-39 TERAEAGDGGSES
+39 
-52 IINGGEGLKVDPR
+52 LKVDPR

-98 PGSPVSGF
+98 PGSPISGF
-106 FDCIEAIQEIPKQYG
+106 FDCIEAIAEIPKQYG

-128 NEALSAAMVNGS
+128 NEAISAAMVNGS

-163 SLGNL
+163 AIGNL

-194 DSRYLCKH
+194 DSRFLCKH
-202 MHMPILEPTTN
+202 IYIPILEPSTN

-220 DLAFRLSRESELYI
+220 DLGFRLSRESELYI

-246 GSVQVGRNHFP
+246 GSVRVGRNHFP
-257 RVNTHNPFEMDTA
+257 RVNTHNPIQLDTA
-270 KVDFEKMVLLPPRT
+270 KVDFEKNVLLPPRT
-284 WRREQGFPD
+284 WRREQGFPA
-293 RYRRLWASA
+293 RYERLWAGA
-302 RQHGVNRITLGS
+302 RRHGVNRIIPGRIEGKS
-314 ANGPD
+314 
-319 KPKKAPLGFVSSAL
+319 PLGFITSAL

-339 HALQQLGLTEVFPL
+339 HALQQLGLTDTFPL
-353 LKLGV
+353 LKLGI
-358 TYPLDPELIDSF
+358 TYPLDPDLIDSF
-370 ANVADNLVVV
+370 ADQVENIIVV

-387 EEQVVQ
+387 EEQIVQ
-393 LLARRALTG
+393 LLARRAMTG
-402 QAAIPVY
+402 GKAIPVY

-419 LPSARG
+419 LPSTRG
-425 FNSSVLVEM
+425 FNSSILVEL
-434 LAPLITELAG
+434 LAPLIIELAE
-444 PKLKLDQAH
+444 PSVRLDRERIDAELKLLAKNQAIH
-453 IDREMAL
+453 VDIAT
-460 LAENGAIEVNLA
+460 
-472 PRTPTFCPGCPHR
+472 RTPTFCPGCPHR

-493 IKRVFRDTD
+493 IKREFRNAD
-502 YMRKTHRR
+502 YMRRTHRH

-588 YVILDNKTTGMTGQQ
+588 YIILDNKTTAMTGQQ

-609 YDMLGNETWIQKIEK
+609 YDMLGNETWTQKIEK

-629 IEDQSVE
+629 IEDKSVE
-636 VIRTNPAQR
+636 VVRTNPAQR
-645 ANYRELLETTVLKNG
+645 ATYRSLLESTVLKNG

-670 GITFHRRRNREER
+670 GITFHRRRTSDER
-683 AEVRQRGF
+683 AEVREKGF
-691 VETKR
+691 LKTKR
-696 HINVVSDACEYCLE
+696 FINVNADACEHCLV
-710 CTRATGCPGLTFLE
+710 CTRATGCPGLTFSE

-743 CTKLDACPAFEEIT
+743 CTKLDACPAFEEII
-757 VVRSQKPLSQ
+757 VIRSQKPLSR
-767 LPDLDQKEIPLPA
+767 LPDLEKEEIPIPV
-780 RRAFTHAWH
+780 RRDFSHAWH
-789 GYLAGVG
+789 GYFAGVG

-809 AGHREGYGVVFS
+809 AGHREGYDVVFS
-821 DKNGLAIRNGGVYAH
+821 DKNGLAIRNGGVYSH
-836 ITFLQPG
+836 ITFLKPG
-843 RNHVSPIIPYGKAD
+843 CNHVSPIIPYGKAD

-880 GRATRVIV
+880 GPKTRAII

-907 ETLEETLRQN
+907 ETLEEALRKN
-917 TDATGYFS
+917 TDASAYFS
-925 ADVSHLSERAFGTKL
+925 ADVSHVSERVFGTKL

-957 LSLGS
+957 LMLDS

-992 LTAPITANSDDAS
+992 LVAPAPIAAAEGN
-1005 YHDVVAEKSARLKRS
+1005 YHDVVAEKSARLKRT
-1020 GSHGERLARQ
+1020 GRKGERLAQQ
-1030 YWQLVTSAR
+1030 YWQLVTGAR

-1049 SLLAQRIYDLIQ
+1049 SLLAQRIYDLIR
-1061 YEDFAYAEDYVARLL
+1061 YENLAYAEEYAERLL
-1076 RVYAKDSATFNYA
+1076 RVHAKDSAAHGYA
-1089 ATQAALWNL
+1089 ATHAALWNL

-1103 IKDEVYAAY
+1103 IKDEVYVAY
-1112 LLSNEEK
+1112 LLSSEEK
-1119 YERDMDRYNVRPE
+1119 YEQDRDRYNVRPE
-1132 LGDKMIHRHLNRPEF
+1132 LGDRMIHRHLNRPEF
-1147 TIGQHTIRFKIKTRP
+1147 TFGRHTLRFKLKSRP
-1162 WMLKLMRRAK
+1162 WMLRIMRRAK
-1172 FLRRLLPAWHARE
+1172 FLRRFLPLWHVRE
-1185 RAFRDWYFQ
+1185 RAFRSWYFD

-1199 AAPTNSASYATWLKL
+1199 VAPVDSASYATWLKI
-1214 LRLPEEVTGY
+1214 LRLPEEATGY

-1230 KMELA
+1230 RMELA
-1235 RKRAEELLTTL
+1235 QKRAEEML
-1246 SSPVAA
+1246 SSVRSDVSA

>member
-1 MPPCEPCLPL
+1 
-11 QSSSALRAKPSPS
+11 
-24 FSLGVRRPVA
+24 
-34 LKLPA
+34 
-39 TERAEAGDGGSES
+39 
-52 IINGGEGLKVDPR
+52 LKVDPR

-106 FDCIEAIQEIPKQYG
+106 FDCIEAIAEIPKQYG

-128 NEALSAAMVNGS
+128 NEAISAAMVNGS

-163 SLGNL
+163 AIGNL

-194 DSRYLCKH
+194 DSRFLCRH
-202 MHMPILEPTTN
+202 IYMPVLEPSTN

-257 RVNTHNPFEMDTA
+257 RVNTHNPIQLDTA
-270 KVDFEKMVLLPPRT
+270 RVDFEKNVLLPPRT
-284 WRREQGFPD
+284 WRREQGFPQ
-293 RYRRLWASA
+293 RHERLWAGA
-302 RQHGVNRITLGS
+302 RRHGINRISPGRTGKT
-314 ANGPD
+314 GGRE
-319 KPKKAPLGFVSSAL
+319 PLGFISSGL
-333 AYSYLE
+333 AFSYLE
-339 HALQQLGLTEVFPL
+339 HALQQLGLTGTFPL
-353 LKLGV
+353 LKLGI
-358 TYPLDPELIDSF
+358 TYPLDPDLVDSF
-370 ANVADNLVVV
+370 SDQVENIVVV

-387 EEQVVQ
+387 EEQIVH
-393 LLARRALTG
+393 LLARRAITG
-402 QAAIPVY
+402 KPALPVY
-409 GKLFP
+409 GKMFP

-419 LPSARG
+419 LPSTRG
-425 FNSSVLVEM
+425 FNSSILVEL
-434 LAPLITELAG
+434 LAPLIIELG
-444 PKLKLDQAH
+444 SPRLKLDQAR
-453 IDREMAL
+453 IAAELKL
-460 LAENGAIEVNLA
+460 LAANREIVVDLA

-493 IKRVFRDTD
+493 IKRVFRDAD

-570 HSGQIAISNS
+570 HSGQVAISNS

-588 YVILDNKTTGMTGQQ
+588 YVILDNKTTAMTGQQ

-609 YDMLGNETWIQKIEK
+609 YDLLGNETWTQKIEK

-629 IEDQSVE
+629 IEDKSVE

-645 ANYRELLETTVLKNG
+645 AIYRSLLESTVLKNG

-683 AEVRQRGF
+683 AEVRAKGF
-691 VETKR
+691 VETR
-696 HINVVSDACEYCLE
+696 RFINVNADACEHCLV
-710 CTRATGCPGLTFLE
+710 CTRATGCPGLTFTE

-743 CTKLDACPAFEEIT
+743 CTKLDACPAFEEIV
-757 VVRSQKPLSQ
+757 VVRSQKPLSH
-767 LPDLDQKEIPLPA
+767 LPDLDQEEIPLPV
-780 RRAFTHAWH
+780 RRDFTHAWH
-789 GYLAGVG
+789 GYFAGVG

-809 AGHREGYGVVFS
+809 AGHREGYGIVFS
-821 DKNGLAIRNGGVYAH
+821 DKNGLAIRNGGVYSH
-836 ITFLQPG
+836 ITFLKPG
-843 RNHVSPIIPYGKAD
+843 CNHVSPIIPYGKAD

-865 EAARGLDPKG
+865 EAARGLDPTG

-880 GRATRVIV
+880 GPKTRAII

-907 ETLEETLRQN
+907 ETLEETLRRN
-917 TDATGYFS
+917 TDAAGYFS
-925 ADVSHLSERAFGTKL
+925 ADVSQLSERVFGTKL

-957 LSLGS
+957 LSLDS

-978 WLAFKLGRKIAHDA
+978 WLAFKLGRKVAHDA
-992 LTAPITANSDDAS
+992 QTQPASIPATEES
-1005 YHDVVAEKSARLKRS
+1005 YHEVVAEKSARLKRT
-1020 GSHGERLARQ
+1020 GRRGEKLAQ
-1030 YWQLVTSAR
+1030 HYWQLVTGAR

-1049 SLLAQRIYDLIQ
+1049 SLLAQRIYDLIR
-1061 YEDFAYAEDYVARLL
+1061 YENLAYAEDYVARLL
-1076 RVYAKDSATFNYA
+1076 RLHAKDSAGHGYA
-1089 ATQAALWNL
+1089 ATEAALWNL

-1103 IKDEVYAAY
+1103 IKDEVYVAY
-1112 LLSNEEK
+1112 LLSSEEK
-1119 YERDMDRYNVRPE
+1119 YEHDRERYNVRPE
-1132 LGDKMIHRHLNRPEF
+1132 LGDRMIHRHLNRPEF
-1147 TIGQHTIRFKIKTRP
+1147 TFGKRTLRFKLKTRP
-1162 WMLKLMRRAK
+1162 WMLRLMRRGT
-1172 FLRRLLPAWHARE
+1172 FLRRLLPTWHAKE
-1185 RAFRDWYFQ
+1185 RAFRSWYFD
-1194 LADQF
+1194 LTDQF
-1199 AAPTNSASYATWLKL
+1199 AAPADAASYATWLKL
-1214 LRLPEEVTGY
+1214 LRLPEEATGY

-1230 KMELA
+1230 RMELA
-1235 RKRAEELLTTL
+1235 QKRAAELLDSL
-1246 SSPVAA
+1246 SSNVAA
-1252 SRSLS
+1252 NRGLS

>member
-1 MPPCEPCLPL
+1 M
-11 QSSSALRAKPSPS
+11 
-24 FSLGVRRPVA
+24 
-34 LKLPA
+34 
-39 TERAEAGDGGSES
+39 
-52 IINGGEGLKVDPR
+52 KVDPR

-140 QMHGLRAM
+140 QMQGLRAM

-163 SLGNL
+163 ALGNL
-168 AGAHPDG
+168 AGAHPEG

-202 MHMPILEPTTN
+202 IYMPVLEPTTN

-220 DLAFRLSRESELYI
+220 DLAFKLSRESELYV

-246 GSVQVGRNHFP
+246 GSVQVARNHFP
-257 RVNTHNPFEMDTA
+257 RVNTHNPIQLDTA

-284 WRREQGFPD
+284 WRREQGFPE

-302 RQHGVNRITLGS
+302 RKHGVNRTTPGQ
-314 ANGPD
+314 AKGPG
-319 KPKKAPLGFVSSAL
+319 KSPIGFISSAL

-339 HALQQLGLTEVFPL
+339 HALQQLGLTDVFPL

-358 TYPLDPELIDSF
+358 TYPLDPDLIDSF
-370 ANVADNLVVV
+370 ADQVENVVVV

-393 LLARRALTG
+393 LLARRAMTG
-402 QAAIPVY
+402 KTAIPVY
-409 GKLFP
+409 GKMFP

-419 LPSARG
+419 LPSTRG
-425 FNSSVLVEM
+425 FNSSVLVEL
-434 LAPLITELAG
+434 LAPLVTELAS
-444 PKLKLDQAH
+444 PKLKLDLAH
-453 IDREMAL
+453 IEREL
-460 LAENGAIEVNLA
+460 VILRENAAMDVQLS

-493 IKRVFRDTD
+493 IKRVFADAE
-502 YMRKTHRR
+502 YMKKTHRR

-532 KDLMH
+532 KQLMH

-588 YVILDNKTTGMTGQQ
+588 YVILDNKTTAMTGQQ

-609 YDMLGNETWIQKIEK
+609 YDLLGNETWVQKIES
-624 IIGAM
+624 IIEAM
-629 IEDQSVE
+629 IEDKSVE

-645 ANYRELLETTVLKNG
+645 EAYRSLLESTVLKNG

-670 GITFHRRRNREER
+670 GITFHRRRNRQER
-683 AEVRQRGF
+683 REARQKGF

-696 HINVVSDACEYCLE
+696 FIGINADACEQCLV
-710 CTRATGCPGLTFLE
+710 CTRATGCPGLTFTE

-743 CTKLDACPAFEEIT
+743 CTKLDACPAFEEVI
-757 VVRSQKPLSQ
+757 VVRSQKPLSY
-767 LPDLDQKEIPLPA
+767 LPDLDKEEFPLPQ
-780 RRAFTHAWH
+780 RRDFNHSWH

-796 GMGIGVS
+796 GMGIGVA

-809 AGHREGYGVVFS
+809 AGHREGYDVVFS
-821 DKNGLAIRNGGVYAH
+821 DKNGLAIRNGGVYSH
-836 ITFLQPG
+836 ITLLKPG
-843 RNHVSPIIPYGKAD
+843 CNHVSPIIPYGKAD

-880 GRATRVIV
+880 GKKTRVVV

-907 ETLEETLRQN
+907 DTLEATLRKY
-917 TDATGYFS
+917 TDASGYFS
-925 ADVSHLSERAFGTKL
+925 AEVSVLSERLFGTKL
-940 YANVIMLG
+940 YVNVIMLG
-948 IAFQRGELP
+948 IAFQRGEIP
-957 LSLGS
+957 LSLDS

-967 QETMGSAATEN
+967 QETMGSGATEN

-992 LTAPITANSDDAS
+992 ANAPLVANSDES
-1005 YHDVVAEKSARLKRS
+1005 TYHDVVAEKSARLKHS
-1020 GSHGERLARQ
+1020 GHKGEKLAQQ
-1030 YWQLVTSAR
+1030 YWKLVTEAR

-1049 SLLAQRIYDLIQ
+1049 SLLAQRIYDLIR
-1061 YEDFAYAEDYVARLL
+1061 YEDLAYAEDYVARLV
-1076 RVYAKDSATFNYA
+1076 RVHGKDSAAHGYA

-1103 IKDEVYAAY
+1103 IKDEVYVAW
-1112 LLSNEEK
+1112 LLSSEEK
-1119 YERDMDRYNVRPE
+1119 VERDLERYNVRPE
-1132 LGDKMIHRHLNRPEF
+1132 LGDKIIHRHLNRPEF
-1147 TIGQHTIRFKIKTRP
+1147 TIGKRTLRFKLKTRP
-1162 WMLKLMRRAK
+1162 WMLRLMRNGK
-1172 FLRRLLPAWHARE
+1172 FLRRMLPNWHAKE
-1185 RAFRDWYFQ
+1185 RAFRDWYFD

-1199 AAPTNSASYATWLKL
+1199 VAPADSPSYAIWLKI
-1214 LRLPEEVTGY
+1214 LRLPEEATGY

-1230 KMELA
+1230 RMA
-1235 RKRAEELLTTL
+1235 VAQKRAEDLLGTL

-1252 SRSLS
+1252 VYDRR

>member
-1 MPPCEPCLPL
+1 MESRRFPNEP
-11 QSSSALRAKPSPS
+11 Q
-24 FSLGVRRPVA
+24 
-34 LKLPA
+34 
-39 TERAEAGDGGSES
+39 TGG
-52 IINGGEGLKVDPR
+52 NLKVDPR

-106 FDCIEAIQEIPKQYG
+106 FDCIEAIAEIPKQYG

-163 SLGNL
+163 ALGNL

-194 DSRYLCKH
+194 DSRFLCRH
-202 MHMPILEPTTN
+202 IYMPVLEPSTN

-257 RVNTHNPFEMDTA
+257 RVNTHNPIQLDTA
-270 KVDFEKMVLLPPRT
+270 KVDFEKNVLLPPRT
-284 WRREQGFPD
+284 WRREQGFPQ
-293 RYRRLWASA
+293 RYERLWASA
-302 RQHGVNRITLGS
+302 RRHGINRVTPGRKSGS
-314 ANGPD
+314 
-319 KPKKAPLGFVSSAL
+319 KAPLGFVSSAL
-333 AYSYLE
+333 ACLYLE
-339 HALQQLGLTEVFPL
+339 HALQQLGLTDTFPL

-370 ANVADNLVVV
+370 ADQVENIVVV

-393 LLARRALTG
+393 LLARRAMTG
-402 QAAIPVY
+402 KAAVPVY
-409 GKLFP
+409 GKMFP

-419 LPSARG
+419 LPSTRG
-425 FNSSVLVEM
+425 FNSSILVEL
-434 LAPLITELAG
+434 LAPLITELASTCSQSG
-444 PKLKLDQAH
+444 INQSRIDAELKL
-453 IDREMAL
+453 
-460 LAENGAIEVNLA
+460 LAQNQAIEVDLA

-493 IKRVFRDTD
+493 IKRQFRDAD
-502 YMRKTHRR
+502 YMRQTHRR

-537 NYSGMGLGGATGLGI
+537 NYSGMGLGGGTGLGI

-588 YVILDNKTTGMTGQQ
+588 YIILDNKTTGMTGQQ
-603 TTPGLE
+603 TTPGLDV
-609 YDMLGNETWIQKIEK
+609 DMLGNETWTQKIEK

-629 IEDQSVE
+629 IEDESVE
-636 VIRTNPAQR
+636 VVRTNPARRETYR
-645 ANYRELLETTVLKNG
+645 ALLESTVLKNG
-660 VKVVVADKEC
+660 VKVIVADKEC
-670 GITFHRRRNREER
+670 GITFNRRRTSDER
-683 AEVRQRGF
+683 AEVREKGF
-691 VETKR
+691 LKTKR
-696 HINVVSDACEYCLE
+696 FININADVCENCLV
-710 CTRATGCPGLTFLE
+710 CTRATGCPGLTFAE

-743 CTKLDACPAFEEIT
+743 CTKLDACPAFEEII
-757 VVRSQKPLSQ
+757 VVRSQKPLSR
-767 LPDLDQKEIPLPA
+767 LPDMEEIPLPV
-780 RRAFTHAWH
+780 RRDFSSAWH

-803 TATLVR
+803 AATLVR
-809 AGHREGYGVVFS
+809 AGHREGYRVVFC
-821 DKNGLAIRNGGVYAH
+821 DKNGLAIRNGGVFSH
-836 ITFLQPG
+836 ITFLKPG
-843 RNHVSPIIPYGKAD
+843 SDHTSPVIPYGKAD

-865 EAARGLDPKG
+865 EAARGIDPKG
-875 NLRVG
+875 NLRIAG
-880 GRATRVIV
+880 PRTRAII

-907 ETLEETLRQN
+907 ETLEEALRKN
-917 TDATGYFS
+917 TDAGGYFS
-925 ADVSHLSERAFGTKL
+925 ADVSELSERIFGTKL

-957 LSLGS
+957 LSLAS

-978 WLAFKLGRKIAHDA
+978 WLAFKLGRKVAHDA
-992 LTAPITANSDDAS
+992 AQVANAAPAAVATGN
-1005 YHDVVAEKSARLKRS
+1005 YQDVVAEKSARLKRS
-1020 GSHGERLARQ
+1020 GRHGEKLAQQ
-1030 YWQLVTSAR
+1030 YWQLVSGAF

-1049 SLLAQRIYDLIQ
+1049 SLLAHRIYNLIH
-1061 YEDFAYAEDYVARLL
+1061 YENLAYAEDYVARLL
-1076 RVYAKDSATFNYA
+1076 RVHAKDSAAHGYA

-1103 IKDEVYAAY
+1103 IKDEVYVAW
-1112 LLSNEEK
+1112 LLSSDEK
-1119 YERDMDRYNVRPE
+1119 YEQDRDRYNVRPE
-1132 LGDKMIHRHLNRPEF
+1132 LGDRMIHRHLNRPEF
-1147 TIGQHTIRFKIKTRP
+1147 TFGGHNFRFKLKSRP
-1162 WMLKLMRRAK
+1162 WMLRLMRRAK

-1185 RAFRDWYFQ
+1185 RAFRSWYFD

-1199 AAPTNSASYATWLKL
+1199 VAPADAASYATWLKI
-1214 LRLPEEVTGY
+1214 LRLPEEATGY

-1230 KMELA
+1230 RMELA
-1235 RKRAEELLTTL
+1235 QKRAEELLRTL
-1246 SSPVAA
+1246 SSQTISQEKGKGIFSV
-1252 SRSLS
+1252 